1 MAIEKEIRIKAD
13 GSGLRQLREEG
24 LAMYRDLIGGSQQLT
39 EEQEKALGKL
49 REQLQVI
56 NQKSSLDKL
65 INDIRST
72 YIQAKQFQNVPDIPD
87 EQVQD
92 YRNTA
97 ERDIRQYVSD
107 MAGTFEQELARQMD
121 NRREMG
127 GARPVTTDR
136 DETKPPTDGKP
147 KIIYDEDGN
156 VQSLEWAV
164 EPPTEGKPKRRK
176 KRKTEIIDF
185 DVDGMPV
192 PPTPPTPPSATG
204 QEPLSGSPTPVPVQ
218 EVNPVQVPDYAP
230 LLREIADNVKPQ
242 GGTRPVTDP
251 VQDQIDFERKLMP
264 RRAAAGLGDNRR
276 NNSVSDNNDIEKL
289 RDALS
294 DIESKW
300 EEKIQDYI
308 YEHYPTQAT
317 VSARSDSPEGKEER
331 ERMKSDPVLVDMR
344 KQAKAEI
351 DEADNKIFEAVRNE
365 RNVRSEVVNETNV
378 ERNVNNARETVD
390 NSRTETNNSSTIEH
404 IAEST
409 RNIDRNT
416 ENINETVR
424 TVNRVNEDMSSEP
437 ASSPEFHRESGND
450 IPTVTGYDDS
460 AIISSIERNGEIFTA
475 MGDRL
480 TGMLQSLSEVTS
492 KIRPAVLQ
500 GNAKLESIYGAI
512 VMQSQRMDDW
522 RQAELDAIDDLGD
535 RMEDSGIGAGV
546 SVSGDDAA
554 GTIGKSVFKGVLG
567 GNIASMAAQF
577 LVDSLKNAWEVFK
590 QRDIRNYEYDMR
602 STWDNPIQMTAQRM
616 RVEAQNEGDM
626 VRWIP
631 FVGEWLGR
639 RKDVEGEVA
648 ADRFLTIMDRVQE
661 MEQNVLAWSQTTRDS
676 ITQSIRRGYNE
687 GSYAASSL
695 GMTVDEYMNRRAGL
709 LRASGGVIG
718 TSQTG
723 DIQYGQREA
732 ESLMA
737 AERLYGLQGVDQ
749 LQGAM
754 RFASTEDNMVHASS
768 IIIRS
773 FEQAMSKV
781 ATPFEQIASTL
792 DEHIQTFTEISRD
805 VLSRTG
811 EIDAAAIAAIQ
822 GVVRESGFVGEQGDR
837 IAKAL
842 SGQGI
847 SQNDVAQ
854 AYLQRAIVETHPE
867 ARTLAD
873 VRVIADDLSRAP
885 EVVKRLLTNFQ
896 EQVGTGESG
905 YNKMREILPNVFT
918 GLSDTDIKELMDESR
933 NRIPEEQRNGQW
945 YDMNTLFDSIMKRMG
960 ELKETEPGSMQ
971 YEREAAQRTVGPVEQ
986 LMDNW
991 KNKIGG
997 MATEETLGSIKEL
1010 LEKLYEAV
1018 KPDIDTGQKIA
1029 NAVEEKVGRYDR
1041 NVYDG
1046 PATTNPGAW
1055 SLSQEQMDAVRAFFG
1070 LKSAIDENT
1079 KALKRKN
1086 MAMTGASITQ
1096 VVAAEN
1102 Q

>member
-24 LAMYRDLIGGSQQLT
+24 LAMYRDLIGGSQQLS
-39 EEQEKALGKL
+39 EQQEKALEKL

-65 INDIRST
+65 IGDIRSSYT
-72 YIQAKQFQNVPDIPD
+72 GAKRVQVMPDVSDDVIQDSRQIAVDN
-87 EQVQD
+87 
-92 YRNTA
+92 
-97 ERDIRQYVSD
+97 IRQLVSD
-107 MAGTFEQELARQMD
+107 MADSFEEELKRQTDARRQ
-121 NRREMG
+121 MG
-127 GARPVTTDR
+127 GAI
-136 DETKPPTDGKP
+136 PPTPDRTEEKP
-147 KIIYDEDGN
+147 APGQPKVIYDDDGN
-156 VQSLEWAV
+156 VQSLEWTV
-164 EPPTEGKPKRRK
+164 EPPVEQKPKR
-176 KRKTEIIDF
+176 KRKPKTEAIEF
-185 DVDGMPV
+185 DVDGQPV
-192 PPTPPTPPSATG
+192 TPPPS
-204 QEPLSGSPTPVPVQ
+204 TPVDTEGVSAGFPIPLPVQ
-218 EVNPVQVPDYAP
+218 EVNPIQVPDYSDI
-230 LLREIADNVKPQ
+230 LREIADNGKPRNNAR
-242 GGTRPVTDP
+242 TSTDP
-251 VQDQIDFERKLMP
+251 VQEQIDFERKLMP
-264 RRAAAGLGDNRR
+264 RRAAAGLTGDSKKIDSISRTVDDLKDDDITPISSQSQEVTN
-276 NNSVSDNNDIEKL
+276 VSDTGGETI
-289 RDALS
+289 R
-294 DIESKW
+294 
-300 EEKIQDYI
+300 
-308 YEHYPTQAT
+308 
-317 VSARSDSPEGKEER
+317 G
-331 ERMKSDPVLVDMR
+331 
-344 KQAKAEI
+344 
-351 DEADNKIFEAVRNE
+351 E
-365 RNVRSEVVNETNV
+365 RNVRTEVVNETNV
-378 ERNVNNARETVD
+378 ERNINNARETVD
-390 NSRTETNNSSTIEH
+390 NSHTETNNSSTIEH

-424 TVNRVNEDMSSEP
+424 NVSRVNEDMKAEP
-437 ASSPEFHRESGND
+437 ISSPEFNRTDDSNTSS
-450 IPTVTGYDDS
+450 INSYDDS
-460 AIISSIERNGEIFTA
+460 GIISSIEKNGEIITA
-475 MGDRL
+475 VGDRMV
-480 TGMLQSLSEVTS
+480 GMLQSLSEVTS
-492 KIRPAVLQ
+492 KIRPVIQQ

-512 VMQSQRMDDW
+512 VSQSQRLDDW

-535 RMEDSGIGAGV
+535 RIGDTNVGAGV
-546 SVSGDDAA
+546 NVPDGDT
-554 GTIGKSVFKGVLG
+554 GSIGKSVFKGVLG
-567 GNIASMAAQF
+567 GNIASMVAQF
-577 LVDSLKNAWEVFK
+577 AIDSLKNAWEVFK

-616 RVEAQNEGDM
+616 RVEAQNEGDK

-661 MEQNVLAWSQTTRDS
+661 MEQNVLAWSQTTQDS
-676 ITQSIRRGYNE
+676 ITQSIRRGYSE

-718 TSQTG
+718 MSQTG

-737 AERLYGLQGVDQ
+737 AERLYGLQSVDQ
-749 LQGAM
+749 LQGVM

-768 IIIRS
+768 VIIRS
-773 FEQAMSKV
+773 FEQAMAKV

-792 DEHIQTFTEISRD
+792 DEHIQTFTDISRD

-811 EIDAAAIAAIQ
+811 ETDAAAIAAIQ
-822 GVVRESGFVGEQGDR
+822 GIVRERGFVGEQGDR
-837 IAKAL
+837 ISKAL
-842 SGQGI
+842 AGQGI

-867 ARTLAD
+867 VNTLAD
-873 VRVIADDLSRAP
+873 VRVIADDLSRQP
-885 EVVKRLLTNFQ
+885 EVIRRLLSNFQ
-896 EQVGTGESG
+896 EQLGTGESG
-905 YNKMREILPNVFT
+905 YNKMREILPNIFT

-933 NRIPEEQRNGQW
+933 QMIPEEQRTGQW
-945 YDMNTLFDSIMKRMG
+945 YDLNTLFDSIMKRMG
-960 ELKETEPGSMQ
+960 ELKEAEPGTMQ

-1018 KPDIDTGQKIA
+1018 KPDIGTGQEIA
-1029 NAVEEKVGRYDR
+1029 NAVEDKVGRYDR

-1046 PATTNPGAW
+1046 PATTNPGVW

-1086 MAMTGASITQ
+1086 MAMTGAAINN

>member
-24 LAMYRDLIGGSQQLT
+24 LAMYRDLIGGSQQLS
-39 EEQEKALGKL
+39 EEQEKSLEKL

-65 INDIRST
+65 IGDIRSSYT
-72 YIQAKQFQNVPDIPD
+72 GTK
-87 EQVQD
+87 QVQVMPD
-92 YRNTA
+92 VSDDVIQDSRQIAVDN
-97 ERDIRQYVSD
+97 IRQLVSD
-107 MAGTFEQELARQMD
+107 MADSFEEELKRQTDARRQ
-121 NRREMG
+121 MG
-127 GARPVTTDR
+127 GAISPTPDR
-136 DETKPPTDGKP
+136 TEEKPAPGQP
-147 KIIYDEDGN
+147 KVVYDDDGN

-164 EPPTEGKPKRRK
+164 EPPVEQKPRRKRKPK
-176 KRKTEIIDF
+176 TEAIEF
-185 DVDGMPV
+185 DVDGQPV
-192 PPTPPTPPSATG
+192 TPPPSIPVDTEGVSAGFPTP
-204 QEPLSGSPTPVPVQ
+204 LPVQ
-218 EVNPVQVPDYAP
+218 EVNPIQVPDYSDI
-230 LLREIADNVKPQ
+230 LREIADNGKPRDNAR
-242 GGTRPVTDP
+242 TSTDP
-251 VQDQIDFERKLMP
+251 VQEQIDFERKLMS
-264 RRAAAGLGDNRR
+264 RRAAAGLTGDSKKIDSISRTVDDLKDDDITPISSQSQEVTN
-276 NNSVSDNNDIEKL
+276 VSDTGGETI
-289 RDALS
+289 
-294 DIESKW
+294 
-300 EEKIQDYI
+300 
-308 YEHYPTQAT
+308 
-317 VSARSDSPEGKEER
+317 
-331 ERMKSDPVLVDMR
+331 
-344 KQAKAEI
+344 
-351 DEADNKIFEAVRNE
+351 RNE
-365 RNVRSEVVNETNV
+365 RNVRTEVVNETNV

-390 NSRTETNNSSTIEH
+390 NSHTETNNSSTIEH

-424 TVNRVNEDMSSEP
+424 NVSRVNEDMKAEP
-437 ASSPEFHRESGND
+437 VSSPEFNRTDDSNTSS
-450 IPTVTGYDDS
+450 IISYDDS
-460 AIISSIERNGEIFTA
+460 GIISSIEKNGEIITA
-475 MGDRL
+475 VGDRMV
-480 TGMLQSLSEVTS
+480 GMLQSLSEVTS
-492 KIRPAVLQ
+492 KIRPVIQQ

-512 VMQSQRMDDW
+512 VSQSQRLDDW

-535 RMEDSGIGAGV
+535 RIGDTNVGAGV
-546 SVSGDDAA
+546 NVPDGDT
-554 GTIGKSVFKGVLG
+554 GSIGKSVFKGVLG
-567 GNIASMAAQF
+567 GNIASMVAQF
-577 LVDSLKNAWEVFK
+577 AIDSLKNAWEVFK

-616 RVEAQNEGDM
+616 RVEAQNEGDK

-661 MEQNVLAWSQTTRDS
+661 MEQNVLAWSQTTQDS
-676 ITQSIRRGYNE
+676 ITQSIRRGYSE

-709 LRASGGVIG
+709 LRASGGMIG
-718 TSQTG
+718 TLQTG

-737 AERLYGLQGVDQ
+737 AERLYGLQSVDQ
-749 LQGAM
+749 LQGVM

-768 IIIRS
+768 VIIRS
-773 FEQAMSKV
+773 FEQAMAKV

-792 DEHIQTFTEISRD
+792 DEHIQTFTDISRD

-811 EIDAAAIAAIQ
+811 ETDAAAIAAIQ
-822 GVVRESGFVGEQGDR
+822 GIVRERGFVGEQGDR
-837 IAKAL
+837 ISKAL
-842 SGQGI
+842 AGQGI

-867 ARTLAD
+867 VNTLAD
-873 VRVIADDLSRAP
+873 VRVIADDLSRQP
-885 EVVKRLLTNFQ
+885 EVIRRLLSNFQ
-896 EQVGTGESG
+896 EQLGTGESG
-905 YNKMREILPNVFT
+905 YNKMREILPNIFT

-933 NRIPEEQRNGQW
+933 QMIPEEQRTGQW
-945 YDMNTLFDSIMKRMG
+945 YDLNTLFDSIMKRMG
-960 ELKETEPGSMQ
+960 ELKEAEPGTMQ

-1018 KPDIDTGQKIA
+1018 KPDIGTGQEIA
-1029 NAVEEKVGRYDR
+1029 NAVEDKVGRYDR

-1046 PATTNPGAW
+1046 PATTNPGVW

-1086 MAMTGASITQ
+1086 MAMTGAAINN

>member
-24 LAMYRDLIGGSQQLT
+24 LAMYRDLIGGSQQLS
-39 EEQEKALGKL
+39 EQQEKALEKL

-65 INDIRST
+65 IGDIRSSYT
-72 YIQAKQFQNVPDIPD
+72 GAKRVQVMPDVSDDVIQDSRQIAVDN
-87 EQVQD
+87 
-92 YRNTA
+92 
-97 ERDIRQYVSD
+97 IRQLVSD
-107 MAGTFEQELARQMD
+107 MADSFEEELKRQTDARRQ
-121 NRREMG
+121 MG
-127 GARPVTTDR
+127 GAISPTPDR
-136 DETKPPTDGKP
+136 TEEKPAPGQP
-147 KIIYDEDGN
+147 KVIYDDDGN
-156 VQSLEWAV
+156 VQSLEWTV
-164 EPPTEGKPKRRK
+164 EPPVEQKPKR
-176 KRKTEIIDF
+176 KRKPKTEAIEF
-185 DVDGMPV
+185 DVDGQPV
-192 PPTPPTPPSATG
+192 TPPPS
-204 QEPLSGSPTPVPVQ
+204 TPVDTEGVSAGFPIPLPVQ
-218 EVNPVQVPDYAP
+218 EVNPIQVPDYSDI
-230 LLREIADNVKPQ
+230 LREIADNGKPRNNAR
-242 GGTRPVTDP
+242 TSTDP
-251 VQDQIDFERKLMP
+251 VQEQIDFERKLMP
-264 RRAAAGLGDNRR
+264 RRAAAGLTGDSKKIDSISRTVDDLKDDDITPISSQSQEVTN
-276 NNSVSDNNDIEKL
+276 VSDTGGETI
-289 RDALS
+289 R
-294 DIESKW
+294 
-300 EEKIQDYI
+300 
-308 YEHYPTQAT
+308 
-317 VSARSDSPEGKEER
+317 G
-331 ERMKSDPVLVDMR
+331 
-344 KQAKAEI
+344 
-351 DEADNKIFEAVRNE
+351 E
-365 RNVRSEVVNETNV
+365 RNVRTEVVNETNV

-390 NSRTETNNSSTIEH
+390 NSHTETNNSSTIEH

-424 TVNRVNEDMSSEP
+424 NVSRVNEDMKAEP
-437 ASSPEFHRESGND
+437 VSSPEFNRTDDSNTSS
-450 IPTVTGYDDS
+450 INSYDDS
-460 AIISSIERNGEIFTA
+460 GIISSIEKNGEIITA
-475 MGDRL
+475 VGDRMV
-480 TGMLQSLSEVTS
+480 GMLQSLSEVTS
-492 KIRPAVLQ
+492 KIRPVIQQ

-512 VMQSQRMDDW
+512 VSQSQRLDDW

-535 RMEDSGIGAGV
+535 RIGDTNVGAGV
-546 SVSGDDAA
+546 NVPDGDT
-554 GTIGKSVFKGVLG
+554 GSIGKSVFKGVLG
-567 GNIASMAAQF
+567 GNIASMVAQF
-577 LVDSLKNAWEVFK
+577 AIDSLKNAWEVFK

-616 RVEAQNEGDM
+616 RVEAQNEGDK

-661 MEQNVLAWSQTTRDS
+661 MEQNVLAWSQTTQDS
-676 ITQSIRRGYNE
+676 ITQSIRRGYSE

-737 AERLYGLQGVDQ
+737 AERLYGLQSVDQ
-749 LQGAM
+749 LQGVM

-768 IIIRS
+768 VIIRS
-773 FEQAMSKV
+773 FEQAMAKV

-792 DEHIQTFTEISRD
+792 DEYIQTFTDISRD

-811 EIDAAAIAAIQ
+811 ETDAAAIAAIQ
-822 GVVRESGFVGEQGDR
+822 GIVRERGFVGEQGDR
-837 IAKAL
+837 ISKAL
-842 SGQGI
+842 AGQGI

-867 ARTLAD
+867 VNTLAD
-873 VRVIADDLSRAP
+873 VRVIADDLSRQP
-885 EVVKRLLTNFQ
+885 EVIRRLLSNFQ
-896 EQVGTGESG
+896 EQLGTGESG
-905 YNKMREILPNVFT
+905 YNKMREILPNIFT

-933 NRIPEEQRNGQW
+933 QMIPEEQRTGQW
-945 YDMNTLFDSIMKRMG
+945 YDLNTLFDSIMKRMG
-960 ELKETEPGSMQ
+960 ELKEAEPGTMQ

-1018 KPDIDTGQKIA
+1018 KPDIGTGQEIA
-1029 NAVEEKVGRYDR
+1029 NAVEDKVGRYDR

-1046 PATTNPGAW
+1046 PATTNPGVW

-1086 MAMTGASITQ
+1086 MAMTGAAINN

>member
-24 LAMYRDLIGGSQQLT
+24 LAMYRDLIGGSQQLS
-39 EEQEKALGKL
+39 EQQEKALEKL

-65 INDIRST
+65 IGDIRSSYT
-72 YIQAKQFQNVPDIPD
+72 GAKRVQVMPDVSDDVIQDSRQIAVDN
-87 EQVQD
+87 
-92 YRNTA
+92 
-97 ERDIRQYVSD
+97 IRQLVSD
-107 MAGTFEQELARQMD
+107 MADSFEEELKRQTDARRQ
-121 NRREMG
+121 MG
-127 GARPVTTDR
+127 GAI
-136 DETKPPTDGKP
+136 PPTPDRTEEKP
-147 KIIYDEDGN
+147 APGQPKVIYDDDGN
-156 VQSLEWAV
+156 VQSLEWTV
-164 EPPTEGKPKRRK
+164 EPPVEQKPKR
-176 KRKTEIIDF
+176 KRKPKTEAIEF
-185 DVDGMPV
+185 DVDGQPV
-192 PPTPPTPPSATG
+192 TPPPS
-204 QEPLSGSPTPVPVQ
+204 TPVDTEGVSAGFPIPLPVQ
-218 EVNPVQVPDYAP
+218 EVNPIQVPDYSDI
-230 LLREIADNVKPQ
+230 LREIADNGKPRNNAR
-242 GGTRPVTDP
+242 TSTDP
-251 VQDQIDFERKLMP
+251 VQEQIDFERKLMP
-264 RRAAAGLGDNRR
+264 RRAAAGLTGDSKKIDSISRTVDDLKDDDITPISSQSQEVTN
-276 NNSVSDNNDIEKL
+276 VSDTGGETI
-289 RDALS
+289 R
-294 DIESKW
+294 
-300 EEKIQDYI
+300 
-308 YEHYPTQAT
+308 
-317 VSARSDSPEGKEER
+317 G
-331 ERMKSDPVLVDMR
+331 
-344 KQAKAEI
+344 
-351 DEADNKIFEAVRNE
+351 E
-365 RNVRSEVVNETNV
+365 RNVRTEVVNETNV

-390 NSRTETNNSSTIEH
+390 NSHTETNNSSTIEH

-424 TVNRVNEDMSSEP
+424 NVSRVNEDMKAEP
-437 ASSPEFHRESGND
+437 VSSPEFNRTDDSNTSS
-450 IPTVTGYDDS
+450 INSYDDS
-460 AIISSIERNGEIFTA
+460 GIISSIEKNGEIITA
-475 MGDRL
+475 VGDRMV
-480 TGMLQSLSEVTS
+480 GMLQSLSEVTS
-492 KIRPAVLQ
+492 KIRPVIQQ

-512 VMQSQRMDDW
+512 VSQSQRLDDW

-535 RMEDSGIGAGV
+535 RIGDTNVGAGV
-546 SVSGDDAA
+546 NVPDGDT
-554 GTIGKSVFKGVLG
+554 GSIGKSVFKGVLG
-567 GNIASMAAQF
+567 GNIASMVAQF
-577 LVDSLKNAWEVFK
+577 AIDSLKNAWEVFK

-616 RVEAQNEGDM
+616 RVEAQNEGDK

-661 MEQNVLAWSQTTRDS
+661 MEQNVLAWSQTTQDS
-676 ITQSIRRGYNE
+676 ITQSIRRGYSE

-737 AERLYGLQGVDQ
+737 AERLYGLQSVDQ
-749 LQGAM
+749 LQGVM

-768 IIIRS
+768 VIIRS
-773 FEQAMSKV
+773 FEQAMAKV

-792 DEHIQTFTEISRD
+792 DEHIQTFTDISRD

-811 EIDAAAIAAIQ
+811 ETDAAAIAAIQ
-822 GVVRESGFVGEQGDR
+822 GIVRERGFVGEQGDR
-837 IAKAL
+837 ISKAL
-842 SGQGI
+842 AGQGI

-867 ARTLAD
+867 VNTLAD
-873 VRVIADDLSRAP
+873 VRVIADDLSRQP
-885 EVVKRLLTNFQ
+885 EVIRRLLSNFQ
-896 EQVGTGESG
+896 EQLGTGESG
-905 YNKMREILPNVFT
+905 YNKMREILPNIFT

-933 NRIPEEQRNGQW
+933 QMIPEEQRTGQS
-945 YDMNTLFDSIMKRMG
+945 YDLNTLFDSIMKRMG
-960 ELKETEPGSMQ
+960 ELKEAEPGTMQ

-1018 KPDIDTGQKIA
+1018 KPDIGTGQEIA
-1029 NAVEEKVGRYDR
+1029 NAVEDKVGRYDR

-1046 PATTNPGAW
+1046 PATTNPGVW

-1086 MAMTGASITQ
+1086 MAMTGAAINN

>member
-24 LAMYRDLIGGSQQLT
+24 LAMYRDLIGGSQQLS
-39 EEQEKALGKL
+39 EEQEKSLEKL

-65 INDIRST
+65 IGDIRSSYT
-72 YIQAKQFQNVPDIPD
+72 GVKHVQVMPDVSDDVIQDSRQIAVDN
-87 EQVQD
+87 
-92 YRNTA
+92 
-97 ERDIRQYVSD
+97 IRQLVSD
-107 MAGTFEQELARQMD
+107 MADSFEEELKRQTDARRQ
-121 NRREMG
+121 MG
-127 GARPVTTDR
+127 GAISPTPDR
-136 DETKPPTDGKP
+136 TEEKPAPGQP
-147 KIIYDEDGN
+147 KVVYDDDGN

-164 EPPTEGKPKRRK
+164 EQKPRRKRKPK
-176 KRKTEIIDF
+176 TEAIEF
-185 DVDGMPV
+185 DVDGQPV
-192 PPTPPTPPSATG
+192 TPPPS
-204 QEPLSGSPTPVPVQ
+204 TPVDTEGVSAGFPIPLPVQ
-218 EVNPVQVPDYAP
+218 EVNPIQVPDYSDI
-230 LLREIADNVKPQ
+230 LREIADNGKPRDNAR
-242 GGTRPVTDP
+242 TSTDP
-251 VQDQIDFERKLMP
+251 VQEQIDFERKLMS
-264 RRAAAGLGDNRR
+264 RRAAAGLTGDSKKIDSISRTVDDLKDDDITPISSQSQEVTN
-276 NNSVSDNNDIEKL
+276 VSDTGGETI
-289 RDALS
+289 
-294 DIESKW
+294 
-300 EEKIQDYI
+300 
-308 YEHYPTQAT
+308 
-317 VSARSDSPEGKEER
+317 RS
-331 ERMKSDPVLVDMR
+331 
-344 KQAKAEI
+344 
-351 DEADNKIFEAVRNE
+351 E
-365 RNVRSEVVNETNV
+365 RNVRTEVVNETNV

-390 NSRTETNNSSTIEH
+390 NSHTETNNSSTIEH

-424 TVNRVNEDMSSEP
+424 NVSRVNEDMKAEP
-437 ASSPEFHRESGND
+437 VSSPEFNRTDDSNTSS
-450 IPTVTGYDDS
+450 IISYDDS
-460 AIISSIERNGEIFTA
+460 GIISSIEKNGEIITA
-475 MGDRL
+475 VGDRMV
-480 TGMLQSLSEVTS
+480 GMLQSLSEVTS
-492 KIRPAVLQ
+492 KIRPVIQQ

-512 VMQSQRMDDW
+512 VSQSQRLDDW

-535 RMEDSGIGAGV
+535 RMGDTNVGAGV
-546 SVSGDDAA
+546 NVPNGDTGSV
-554 GTIGKSVFKGVLG
+554 GKSVFKGVLG
-567 GNIASMAAQF
+567 GNIASMVAQF
-577 LVDSLKNAWEVFK
+577 AIDSLKNAWEGFK

-616 RVEAQNEGDM
+616 RVEAQNEGDK

-639 RKDVEGEVA
+639 KKDVKGEVA
-648 ADRFLTIMDRVQE
+648 ADRFLTIMDRMQE
-661 MEQNVLAWSQTTRDS
+661 MEQNVLAWSQTTQDS
-676 ITQSIRRGYNE
+676 ITQSIRRGYSE

-723 DIQYGQREA
+723 DVEYGQREA

-749 LQGAM
+749 LQGVM

-768 IIIRS
+768 VIIRS
-773 FEQAMSKV
+773 FEQAMAKV

-792 DEHIQTFTEISRD
+792 DEHIQTFTDISRD

-811 EIDAAAIAAIQ
+811 ETDAAAIAAIQ
-822 GVVRESGFVGEQGDR
+822 GIIRERGFVGEQGDR
-837 IAKAL
+837 ISKAL
-842 SGQGI
+842 AGQGI

-867 ARTLAD
+867 VNTLAD
-873 VRVIADDLSRAP
+873 VRVIADDLSRQP
-885 EVVKRLLTNFQ
+885 EVIRRLLSNFQ
-896 EQVGTGESG
+896 EQLGTGESG
-905 YNKMREILPNVFT
+905 YNKMREILPNIFT

-933 NRIPEEQRNGQW
+933 QMIPKEQRTGQW
-945 YDMNTLFDSIMKRMG
+945 YDLNTLFGSIMKRMG
-960 ELKETEPGSMQ
+960 KLKEAKPGTMQ

-991 KNKIGG
+991 KNKTSG

-1010 LEKLYEAV
+1010 LKKLYEAV
-1018 KPDIDTGQKIA
+1018 KPDIGTGQEIV
-1029 NAVEEKVGRYDR
+1029 NAVEDKVGRYDR

-1046 PATTNPGAW
+1046 PATTNPGVW

-1086 MAMTGASITQ
+1086 MAMTGAAISN

>member
-24 LAMYRDLIGGSQQLT
+24 LAMYRDLIGGSQQLS
-39 EEQEKALGKL
+39 EEQEKSLEKL

-65 INDIRST
+65 IGDIRSSYT
-72 YIQAKQFQNVPDIPD
+72 GAKHVQVMPDVSDDVIQDSRQIAVDN
-87 EQVQD
+87 
-92 YRNTA
+92 
-97 ERDIRQYVSD
+97 IRQLVSD
-107 MAGTFEQELARQMD
+107 MADSFEEELKRQTDARRQ
-121 NRREMG
+121 MG
-127 GARPVTTDR
+127 GAISPTSDR
-136 DETKPPTDGKP
+136 TEEKPAPGQP
-147 KIIYDEDGN
+147 KVVYDDDGN

-164 EPPTEGKPKRRK
+164 EPPVEQKPRRKRKPK
-176 KRKTEIIDF
+176 TEAIEF
-185 DVDGMPV
+185 DVDGQPV
-192 PPTPPTPPSATG
+192 TPPPSIPVDTEGVSAG
-204 QEPLSGSPTPVPVQ
+204 FPIPLPVQ
-218 EVNPVQVPDYAP
+218 EVNPIQVPDYSDI
-230 LLREIADNVKPQ
+230 LREIADNGKPRDNAR
-242 GGTRPVTDP
+242 TSTDP
-251 VQDQIDFERKLMP
+251 VQEQIDFERKLMS
-264 RRAAAGLGDNRR
+264 RRAAAGLTGDSKKIDSISRTVDDLKDDDITPISSQSQEVTN
-276 NNSVSDNNDIEKL
+276 VSDTGGETI
-289 RDALS
+289 
-294 DIESKW
+294 
-300 EEKIQDYI
+300 
-308 YEHYPTQAT
+308 
-317 VSARSDSPEGKEER
+317 RS
-331 ERMKSDPVLVDMR
+331 
-344 KQAKAEI
+344 
-351 DEADNKIFEAVRNE
+351 E
-365 RNVRSEVVNETNV
+365 RNVRTEVVNETNV

-390 NSRTETNNSSTIEH
+390 NSHTETNNSSTIEH

-424 TVNRVNEDMSSEP
+424 NVSRVNEDMKAEP
-437 ASSPEFHRESGND
+437 VSSPEFNRTDDSNTSS
-450 IPTVTGYDDS
+450 IISYDDS
-460 AIISSIERNGEIFTA
+460 GIISSIEKNGEIITA
-475 MGDRL
+475 VGDRMV
-480 TGMLQSLSEVTS
+480 GMLQSLSEVTS
-492 KIRPAVLQ
+492 KIRPVIQQ

-512 VMQSQRMDDW
+512 VSQSQRLDDW

-535 RMEDSGIGAGV
+535 RMGDTNVGAGV
-546 SVSGDDAA
+546 NVPDGDTGSV
-554 GTIGKSVFKGVLG
+554 GKSVFKGVLG
-567 GNIASMAAQF
+567 GNIASMVAQF
-577 LVDSLKNAWEVFK
+577 AIDSLKNAWEVFK

-616 RVEAQNEGDM
+616 RVEAQNEGDK

-661 MEQNVLAWSQTTRDS
+661 MEQNVLAWSQTTQDS
-676 ITQSIRRGYNE
+676 ITQSIRRGYSE

-723 DIQYGQREA
+723 DVEYGQREA

-749 LQGAM
+749 LQGVM

-768 IIIRS
+768 VIIRS
-773 FEQAMSKV
+773 FEQAMAKV

-792 DEHIQTFTEISRD
+792 DEHIQTFTDISRD

-811 EIDAAAIAAIQ
+811 ETDAAAIAAIQ
-822 GVVRESGFVGEQGDR
+822 GIVRERGFVGEQGDR
-837 IAKAL
+837 ISKAL
-842 SGQGI
+842 AGQGI

-867 ARTLAD
+867 VNTLAD
-873 VRVIADDLSRAP
+873 VRVIADDLSRQP
-885 EVVKRLLTNFQ
+885 EVIRRLLSNFQ
-896 EQVGTGESG
+896 EQLGTGESG
-905 YNKMREILPNVFT
+905 YNKMREILPNIFT

-933 NRIPEEQRNGQW
+933 QMIPEEQRTGQW
-945 YDMNTLFDSIMKRMG
+945 YDLNTLFDSIMKRMG
-960 ELKETEPGSMQ
+960 ELKEAEPGTMQ

-1018 KPDIDTGQKIA
+1018 KPDIGTGQEIA
-1029 NAVEEKVGRYDR
+1029 NAVEDKVGRYDR

-1046 PATTNPGAW
+1046 PATTNPGVW

-1086 MAMTGASITQ
+1086 MAMTGAAINN

>member
-24 LAMYRDLIGGSQQLT
+24 LAMYRDLIGGSQQLS
-39 EEQEKALGKL
+39 EEQEKSLEKL

-65 INDIRST
+65 IGDIRSSYT
-72 YIQAKQFQNVPDIPD
+72 GAKHVQVMPDVSDDVIQDSRQIAVDN
-87 EQVQD
+87 
-92 YRNTA
+92 
-97 ERDIRQYVSD
+97 IRQLVSD
-107 MAGTFEQELARQMD
+107 MAQSFEEELKRQTDARRQ
-121 NRREMG
+121 MG
-127 GARPVTTDR
+127 GAISPTPDR
-136 DETKPPTDGKP
+136 TEEKPAPGQP
-147 KIIYDEDGN
+147 KVVYDDDGN

-164 EPPTEGKPKRRK
+164 EPPVEQKPRRKRKPK
-176 KRKTEIIDF
+176 TEVIEF
-185 DVDGMPV
+185 DVDGQPV
-192 PPTPPTPPSATG
+192 TPPPSIPVDTEGVSAGFPTP
-204 QEPLSGSPTPVPVQ
+204 LPVQ
-218 EVNPVQVPDYAP
+218 EVNPIQVPDYSDI
-230 LLREIADNVKPQ
+230 LREIADNGKPRDNAR
-242 GGTRPVTDP
+242 TSTDP
-251 VQDQIDFERKLMP
+251 VQEQIDFERKLMS
-264 RRAAAGLGDNRR
+264 RRAAAGLTGDSKKIDSISRTVDDLKDDDITPISSQSQEVTN
-276 NNSVSDNNDIEKL
+276 VSDTGGETI
-289 RDALS
+289 
-294 DIESKW
+294 
-300 EEKIQDYI
+300 
-308 YEHYPTQAT
+308 
-317 VSARSDSPEGKEER
+317 RS
-331 ERMKSDPVLVDMR
+331 
-344 KQAKAEI
+344 
-351 DEADNKIFEAVRNE
+351 E
-365 RNVRSEVVNETNV
+365 RNVRTEVVNETNV

-390 NSRTETNNSSTIEH
+390 NSHTETNNSSTIEH

-424 TVNRVNEDMSSEP
+424 NVSRVNEDMKAEP
-437 ASSPEFHRESGND
+437 VSSPEFNRTDDSNTSS
-450 IPTVTGYDDS
+450 IISYDDS
-460 AIISSIERNGEIFTA
+460 GIISSIEKNGEIITA
-475 MGDRL
+475 VGDRMV
-480 TGMLQSLSEVTS
+480 GMLQSLSEVTS
-492 KIRPAVLQ
+492 KIRPVIQQ

-512 VMQSQRMDDW
+512 VSQSQRLDDW

-535 RMEDSGIGAGV
+535 RMGDTNVGAGV
-546 SVSGDDAA
+546 NVPDGDT
-554 GTIGKSVFKGVLG
+554 GSIGKSVFKGVLG
-567 GNIASMAAQF
+567 GNIASMVAQF
-577 LVDSLKNAWEVFK
+577 AIDSLKNAWEVFK

-616 RVEAQNEGDM
+616 RVEAQNEGDK

-661 MEQNVLAWSQTTRDS
+661 MEQNVLAWSQTTQDS
-676 ITQSIRRGYNE
+676 ITQSIRRGYSE

-723 DIQYGQREA
+723 DVEYGQREA

-749 LQGAM
+749 LQGVM

-768 IIIRS
+768 VIIRS
-773 FEQAMSKV
+773 FEQAMVKV

-792 DEHIQTFTEISRD
+792 DEHIQTFTDISRD

-811 EIDAAAIAAIQ
+811 ETDAAAIAAIQ
-822 GVVRESGFVGEQGDR
+822 GIVRERGFVGEQGDR
-837 IAKAL
+837 ISKAL
-842 SGQGI
+842 AGQGI

-867 ARTLAD
+867 VNTLAD
-873 VRVIADDLSRAP
+873 VRVIADDLSRQP
-885 EVVKRLLTNFQ
+885 EVIRRLLSNFQ
-896 EQVGTGESG
+896 EQLGTGESG
-905 YNKMREILPNVFT
+905 YNKMREILPNIFT

-933 NRIPEEQRNGQW
+933 QMIPEEQRTGQW
-945 YDMNTLFDSIMKRMG
+945 YDLNTLFDSIMKRMG
-960 ELKETEPGSMQ
+960 ELKEAEPGTMQ

-1018 KPDIDTGQKIA
+1018 KPDIGTGQEIA
-1029 NAVEEKVGRYDR
+1029 NAVEDKVGRYDR

-1046 PATTNPGAW
+1046 PATTNPGVW

-1086 MAMTGASITQ
+1086 MAMTGAAINN

>member
-24 LAMYRDLIGGSQQLT
+24 LAMYRDLIGGSQQLS
-39 EEQEKALGKL
+39 EQQEKALEKL

-65 INDIRST
+65 IGDIRSSYT
-72 YIQAKQFQNVPDIPD
+72 GAKRVQVMPDVSDDVIQDSRQIAVDN
-87 EQVQD
+87 
-92 YRNTA
+92 
-97 ERDIRQYVSD
+97 IRQLVSD
-107 MAGTFEQELARQMD
+107 MADSFEEELKRQTDARRQ
-121 NRREMG
+121 MG
-127 GARPVTTDR
+127 GAI
-136 DETKPPTDGKP
+136 PPTPDRTEEKP
-147 KIIYDEDGN
+147 APGQPKVIYDDDGN
-156 VQSLEWAV
+156 VQSLEWTV
-164 EPPTEGKPKRRK
+164 EPPVEQKPKR
-176 KRKTEIIDF
+176 KRKPKTEAIEF
-185 DVDGMPV
+185 DVDGQPV
-192 PPTPPTPPSATG
+192 TPPPS
-204 QEPLSGSPTPVPVQ
+204 TPVDTEGVSAGFPIPLPVQ
-218 EVNPVQVPDYAP
+218 EVNPIQVPDYSDI
-230 LLREIADNVKPQ
+230 LREIVDNGKPRNNAR
-242 GGTRPVTDP
+242 TSTDP
-251 VQDQIDFERKLMP
+251 VQEQIDFERKLMP
-264 RRAAAGLGDNRR
+264 RRAAAGLTGDSKKIDSISRTVDDLKDDDITPISSQSQEVTN
-276 NNSVSDNNDIEKL
+276 VSDTGGETI
-289 RDALS
+289 R
-294 DIESKW
+294 
-300 EEKIQDYI
+300 
-308 YEHYPTQAT
+308 
-317 VSARSDSPEGKEER
+317 G
-331 ERMKSDPVLVDMR
+331 
-344 KQAKAEI
+344 
-351 DEADNKIFEAVRNE
+351 E
-365 RNVRSEVVNETNV
+365 RNVRTEVVNETNV

-390 NSRTETNNSSTIEH
+390 NSHTETNNSSTIEH

-424 TVNRVNEDMSSEP
+424 NVSRVNEDMKAEP
-437 ASSPEFHRESGND
+437 VSSPEFNRTDDSNTSS
-450 IPTVTGYDDS
+450 INSYDDS
-460 AIISSIERNGEIFTA
+460 GIISSIEKNGEIITA
-475 MGDRL
+475 VGDRMV
-480 TGMLQSLSEVTS
+480 GILQSLSEVTS
-492 KIRPAVLQ
+492 KIRPVIQQ

-512 VMQSQRMDDW
+512 VSQSQRLDDW

-535 RMEDSGIGAGV
+535 RIGDTNVGAGV
-546 SVSGDDAA
+546 NVPDGDT
-554 GTIGKSVFKGVLG
+554 GSIGKSVFKGVLG
-567 GNIASMAAQF
+567 GNIASMVAQF
-577 LVDSLKNAWEVFK
+577 AIDSLKNAWEVFK

-616 RVEAQNEGDM
+616 RVEAQNEGDK

-661 MEQNVLAWSQTTRDS
+661 MEQNVLAWSQTTQDS
-676 ITQSIRRGYNE
+676 ITQSIRRGYSE

-737 AERLYGLQGVDQ
+737 AERLYGLQSVDQ
-749 LQGAM
+749 LQGVM

-768 IIIRS
+768 VIIRS
-773 FEQAMSKV
+773 FEQAMVKV

-792 DEHIQTFTEISRD
+792 DEHIQTFTDISRD

-811 EIDAAAIAAIQ
+811 ETDAAAIAAIQ
-822 GVVRESGFVGEQGDR
+822 GIVRERGFVGEQGDR
-837 IAKAL
+837 ISKAL
-842 SGQGI
+842 AGQGI

-867 ARTLAD
+867 VNTLAD
-873 VRVIADDLSRAP
+873 VRVIADDLSRQP
-885 EVVKRLLTNFQ
+885 EVIRRLLSNFQ
-896 EQVGTGESG
+896 EQLGTGESG
-905 YNKMREILPNVFT
+905 YNKMREILPNIFT

-933 NRIPEEQRNGQW
+933 QMIPEEQRTGQW
-945 YDMNTLFDSIMKRMG
+945 YDLNTLFDSIMKRMG
-960 ELKETEPGSMQ
+960 ELKEAEPGTMQ

-1018 KPDIDTGQKIA
+1018 KPDIGTGQEIA
-1029 NAVEEKVGRYDR
+1029 NAVEDKVGRYDR

-1046 PATTNPGAW
+1046 PATTNPGVW

-1086 MAMTGASITQ
+1086 MAMTGAAINN

>member
-24 LAMYRDLIGGSQQLT
+24 LAMYRDLIGGSQQLS
-39 EEQEKALGKL
+39 EEQEKSLEKL

-65 INDIRST
+65 IGDIRSSYT
-72 YIQAKQFQNVPDIPD
+72 GAKHVQVMPDVSDDVIQDSRQIAVDN
-87 EQVQD
+87 
-92 YRNTA
+92 
-97 ERDIRQYVSD
+97 IRQLVSD
-107 MAGTFEQELARQMD
+107 MADSFEEELKRQTDARRQ
-121 NRREMG
+121 MG
-127 GARPVTTDR
+127 GAISPTPDR
-136 DETKPPTDGKP
+136 TEEKPAPGQP
-147 KIIYDEDGN
+147 KVVYDDDGN

-164 EPPTEGKPKRRK
+164 EPPVEQKPRRKGKPK
-176 KRKTEIIDF
+176 TEAIEF
-185 DVDGMPV
+185 DVDGQPV
-192 PPTPPTPPSATG
+192 TPPPSIPVDTEGVSAGFPTP
-204 QEPLSGSPTPVPVQ
+204 LPVQ
-218 EVNPVQVPDYAP
+218 EVNPIQVPDYSDI
-230 LLREIADNVKPQ
+230 LREIADNGKPRDNAR
-242 GGTRPVTDP
+242 TSTDP
-251 VQDQIDFERKLMP
+251 VQEQIDFERKLMS
-264 RRAAAGLGDNRR
+264 RRAAAGLTGDSKKIDSISRTVDDLKDDDITPISSQSQEVTN
-276 NNSVSDNNDIEKL
+276 VSDTGGETI
-289 RDALS
+289 
-294 DIESKW
+294 
-300 EEKIQDYI
+300 
-308 YEHYPTQAT
+308 
-317 VSARSDSPEGKEER
+317 
-331 ERMKSDPVLVDMR
+331 
-344 KQAKAEI
+344 
-351 DEADNKIFEAVRNE
+351 RNE
-365 RNVRSEVVNETNV
+365 RNVRTEVVNETNV

-390 NSRTETNNSSTIEH
+390 NSHTETNNSSTIEH

-424 TVNRVNEDMSSEP
+424 NVSRVNEDMKAEP
-437 ASSPEFHRESGND
+437 VSSPEFNRTDDSNTSS
-450 IPTVTGYDDS
+450 IISYDDS
-460 AIISSIERNGEIFTA
+460 GIISSIEKNGEIITA
-475 MGDRL
+475 VGDRMV
-480 TGMLQSLSEVTS
+480 GMLQSLSEVTS
-492 KIRPAVLQ
+492 KIRPVIQQ

-512 VMQSQRMDDW
+512 VSQSQRLDDW

-535 RMEDSGIGAGV
+535 RMGDTNVGAGV
-546 SVSGDDAA
+546 NVPDGDT
-554 GTIGKSVFKGVLG
+554 GSIGKSVFKGVLG
-567 GNIASMAAQF
+567 GNIASMVAQF
-577 LVDSLKNAWEVFK
+577 AIDSLKNAWEVFK

-616 RVEAQNEGDM
+616 RVEAQNEGDK

-661 MEQNVLAWSQTTRDS
+661 MEQNVLAWSQTTQDS
-676 ITQSIRRGYNE
+676 ITQSIRRGYSE

-723 DIQYGQREA
+723 DVEYGQREA

-749 LQGAM
+749 LQGVM

-768 IIIRS
+768 VIIRS
-773 FEQAMSKV
+773 FEQAMAKV

-792 DEHIQTFTEISRD
+792 DEHIQTFTDISRD

-811 EIDAAAIAAIQ
+811 ETDAAAIAAIQ
-822 GVVRESGFVGEQGDR
+822 GIVRERGFVGEQGDR
-837 IAKAL
+837 ISKAL
-842 SGQGI
+842 AGQGI

-867 ARTLAD
+867 VNTLAD
-873 VRVIADDLSRAP
+873 VRVIADDLSRQP
-885 EVVKRLLTNFQ
+885 EVIRRLLSNFQ
-896 EQVGTGESG
+896 EQLGTGESG
-905 YNKMREILPNVFT
+905 YNKMREILPNIFT

-933 NRIPEEQRNGQW
+933 QMIPEEQRTGQW
-945 YDMNTLFDSIMKRMG
+945 YDLNTLFDSIMKRMG
-960 ELKETEPGSMQ
+960 ELKEAEPGTMQ

-1018 KPDIDTGQKIA
+1018 KPDIGTGQEIA
-1029 NAVEEKVGRYDR
+1029 NAVEDKVGRYDR

-1046 PATTNPGAW
+1046 PATTNPGVW

-1086 MAMTGASITQ
+1086 MAMTGAAINN

>member
-24 LAMYRDLIGGSQQLT
+24 LAMYRDLIGGSQQLS
-39 EEQEKALGKL
+39 EEQEKSLEKL

-65 INDIRST
+65 IGDIRSSYT
-72 YIQAKQFQNVPDIPD
+72 GAKHVQVMPDVSDDVIQDSRQIAVDN
-87 EQVQD
+87 
-92 YRNTA
+92 
-97 ERDIRQYVSD
+97 IRQLVSD
-107 MAGTFEQELARQMD
+107 MADSFEEELKRQTDARRQ
-121 NRREMG
+121 MG
-127 GARPVTTDR
+127 GAISPTSDR
-136 DETKPPTDGKP
+136 TEEKPAPGQP
-147 KIIYDEDGN
+147 KVVYDDDGN

-164 EPPTEGKPKRRK
+164 EPPVEQKPRRKRKPK
-176 KRKTEIIDF
+176 TEAIEF
-185 DVDGMPV
+185 DVDGQPV
-192 PPTPPTPPSATG
+192 TPPPS
-204 QEPLSGSPTPVPVQ
+204 TPVDTEGVSAGFPIPLPVQ
-218 EVNPVQVPDYAP
+218 EVNPIQVPDYSDI
-230 LLREIADNVKPQ
+230 LREIADNGKPRDNAR
-242 GGTRPVTDP
+242 TSTDP
-251 VQDQIDFERKLMP
+251 VQEQIDFERKLMS
-264 RRAAAGLGDNRR
+264 RRAAAGLTGDSKKIDSISRTVDDLKDDDITPISSQSQEVTN
-276 NNSVSDNNDIEKL
+276 VSDTGGETI
-289 RDALS
+289 
-294 DIESKW
+294 
-300 EEKIQDYI
+300 
-308 YEHYPTQAT
+308 
-317 VSARSDSPEGKEER
+317 RS
-331 ERMKSDPVLVDMR
+331 
-344 KQAKAEI
+344 
-351 DEADNKIFEAVRNE
+351 E
-365 RNVRSEVVNETNV
+365 RNVRTEVVNETNV
-378 ERNVNNARETVD
+378 ERNVNNARETID
-390 NSRTETNNSSTIEH
+390 NSHTETNNSSTIEH

-424 TVNRVNEDMSSEP
+424 NVSRVNEDMKAEP
-437 ASSPEFHRESGND
+437 VSSPEFNRTDDSNTSS
-450 IPTVTGYDDS
+450 IISYDDS
-460 AIISSIERNGEIFTA
+460 GIISSIEKNGEIITA
-475 MGDRL
+475 VGDRMV
-480 TGMLQSLSEVTS
+480 GMLQSLSEVTS
-492 KIRPAVLQ
+492 KIRPVIQQ

-512 VMQSQRMDDW
+512 VSQSQRLDDW

-535 RMEDSGIGAGV
+535 RMGDTNVGAGV
-546 SVSGDDAA
+546 NVPDGDTGSV
-554 GTIGKSVFKGVLG
+554 GKSVFKGVLG
-567 GNIASMAAQF
+567 GNIASMVAQF
-577 LVDSLKNAWEVFK
+577 AIDSLKNAWEVFK

-616 RVEAQNEGDM
+616 RVEAQNEGDK

-661 MEQNVLAWSQTTRDS
+661 MEQNVLAWSQTTQDS
-676 ITQSIRRGYNE
+676 ITQSIRRGYSE

-723 DIQYGQREA
+723 DVEYGQREA

-749 LQGAM
+749 LQGVM

-768 IIIRS
+768 VIIRS
-773 FEQAMSKV
+773 FEQAMAKV

-792 DEHIQTFTEISRD
+792 DEHIQTFTDISRD

-811 EIDAAAIAAIQ
+811 ETDAAAIAAIQ
-822 GVVRESGFVGEQGDR
+822 GIVRERGFVGEQGDR
-837 IAKAL
+837 ISKAL
-842 SGQGI
+842 AGQGI

-867 ARTLAD
+867 VNTLAD
-873 VRVIADDLSRAP
+873 VRVIADDLSRQP
-885 EVVKRLLTNFQ
+885 EVIRRLLSNFQ
-896 EQVGTGESG
+896 EQLGTGESG
-905 YNKMREILPNVFT
+905 YNKMREILPNIFT

-933 NRIPEEQRNGQW
+933 QMIPEEQRTGQW
-945 YDMNTLFDSIMKRMG
+945 YDLNTLFDSIMKRMG
-960 ELKETEPGSMQ
+960 ELKEAEPGTMQ

-1018 KPDIDTGQKIA
+1018 KPDIGTGQEIA
-1029 NAVEEKVGRYDR
+1029 NAVEDKVGRYDR

-1046 PATTNPGAW
+1046 PATTNPGVW

-1086 MAMTGASITQ
+1086 MAMTGAAINN

>member
-24 LAMYRDLIGGSQQLT
+24 LAMYRDLIGGSQQLS
-39 EEQEKALGKL
+39 EQQEKALEKL

-65 INDIRST
+65 IGDIRSSYT
-72 YIQAKQFQNVPDIPD
+72 GAKRVQVMPDVSDDVIQDSRQIAVDN
-87 EQVQD
+87 
-92 YRNTA
+92 
-97 ERDIRQYVSD
+97 IRQLVSD
-107 MAGTFEQELARQMD
+107 MADSFEEELKRQTDARRQ
-121 NRREMG
+121 MG
-127 GARPVTTDR
+127 GAI
-136 DETKPPTDGKP
+136 PPTPDRIEEKP
-147 KIIYDEDGN
+147 APGQPKVIYDDDGN
-156 VQSLEWAV
+156 VQSLEWTV
-164 EPPTEGKPKRRK
+164 EPPVKQKPKR
-176 KRKTEIIDF
+176 KRKPKTEAIEF
-185 DVDGMPV
+185 DVDGQPV
-192 PPTPPTPPSATG
+192 TPPPS
-204 QEPLSGSPTPVPVQ
+204 TPVDTEGVSAGFPIPLPVQ
-218 EVNPVQVPDYAP
+218 EVNPIQVPDYSDI
-230 LLREIADNVKPQ
+230 LREIADNGKPRNNAR
-242 GGTRPVTDP
+242 TSTDP
-251 VQDQIDFERKLMP
+251 VQEQIDFERKLIP
-264 RRAAAGLGDNRR
+264 RRAAAGLTGDSKKIDSISRTVDDLKNDDITPISSQSQEVT
-276 NNSVSDNNDIEKL
+276 NVSDTGGETI
-289 RDALS
+289 R
-294 DIESKW
+294 
-300 EEKIQDYI
+300 
-308 YEHYPTQAT
+308 
-317 VSARSDSPEGKEER
+317 G
-331 ERMKSDPVLVDMR
+331 
-344 KQAKAEI
+344 
-351 DEADNKIFEAVRNE
+351 E
-365 RNVRSEVVNETNV
+365 RNVRTEVVNETNV

-390 NSRTETNNSSTIEH
+390 NSHTETNNSSTIEH

-424 TVNRVNEDMSSEP
+424 NVSRVNEDMKAEP
-437 ASSPEFHRESGND
+437 VSSPEFNRTDDSNTSS
-450 IPTVTGYDDS
+450 INSYDDS
-460 AIISSIERNGEIFTA
+460 GIISSIEKNGEIITA
-475 MGDRL
+475 VGDRMV
-480 TGMLQSLSEVTS
+480 GMLQSLSEVTS
-492 KIRPAVLQ
+492 KIRPVIQQ
-500 GNAKLESIYGAI
+500 GNVKLESIYGAI
-512 VMQSQRMDDW
+512 VSQSQRLDDW

-535 RMEDSGIGAGV
+535 RIGDTNVGAGV
-546 SVSGDDAA
+546 NVPDGDT
-554 GTIGKSVFKGVLG
+554 GSIGKSVFKGVLG
-567 GNIASMAAQF
+567 GNIASMVAQF
-577 LVDSLKNAWEVFK
+577 AIDSLKNAWEVFK

-616 RVEAQNEGDM
+616 RVEAQNEGDK

-661 MEQNVLAWSQTTRDS
+661 MEQNVLAWSQTTQDS
-676 ITQSIRRGYNE
+676 ITQSIRRGYSE

-737 AERLYGLQGVDQ
+737 AERLYGLQSVDQ
-749 LQGAM
+749 LQGVM

-768 IIIRS
+768 VIIRS
-773 FEQAMSKV
+773 FEQAMAKV
-781 ATPFEQIASTL
+781 STPFEQIASTL
-792 DEHIQTFTEISRD
+792 DEHIQTFTDISRD

-811 EIDAAAIAAIQ
+811 ETDAAAIAAIQ
-822 GVVRESGFVGEQGDR
+822 GIVRERGFVGEQGDR
-837 IAKAL
+837 ISKAL
-842 SGQGI
+842 AGQGI

-867 ARTLAD
+867 VNTLAD
-873 VRVIADDLSRAP
+873 VRVIADDLSRQP
-885 EVVKRLLTNFQ
+885 EVIRRLLSNFQ
-896 EQVGTGESG
+896 EQLGTGESG
-905 YNKMREILPNVFT
+905 YNKMREILPNIFT

-933 NRIPEEQRNGQW
+933 QMIPEEQRTGQW
-945 YDMNTLFDSIMKRMG
+945 YDLNTLFDSIMKRMG
-960 ELKETEPGSMQ
+960 ELKEAEPGTMQ

-1018 KPDIDTGQKIA
+1018 KPDIGTGQEIA
-1029 NAVEEKVGRYDR
+1029 NAVEDKVGRYDR

-1046 PATTNPGAW
+1046 PATTNPGVW

-1086 MAMTGASITQ
+1086 MAMTGAAINN

>member
-24 LAMYRDLIGGSQQLT
+24 LAMYRDLIGGSQQLS
-39 EEQEKALGKL
+39 EEQEKSLEKL

-65 INDIRST
+65 IGDIRSSYT
-72 YIQAKQFQNVPDIPD
+72 GAKHVQVMPDVSDDVIQDSRQIAVDN
-87 EQVQD
+87 
-92 YRNTA
+92 
-97 ERDIRQYVSD
+97 IRQLVSD
-107 MAGTFEQELARQMD
+107 MADSFEEELKRQTDARRQ
-121 NRREMG
+121 MG
-127 GARPVTTDR
+127 GAISPTSDR
-136 DETKPPTDGKP
+136 TEEKPAPGQP
-147 KIIYDEDGN
+147 KVVYDDDGN

-164 EPPTEGKPKRRK
+164 EPPVEQKPRRKRKPK
-176 KRKTEIIDF
+176 TEAIEF
-185 DVDGMPV
+185 DVDGQPV
-192 PPTPPTPPSATG
+192 TPPPSIPVDTEGVSAG
-204 QEPLSGSPTPVPVQ
+204 FPIPLPVQ
-218 EVNPVQVPDYAP
+218 EVNPIQVPDYSDI
-230 LLREIADNVKPQ
+230 LREIADNGKPRNNAR
-242 GGTRPVTDP
+242 TSIDP
-251 VQDQIDFERKLMP
+251 VQEQIDFERKLMS
-264 RRAAAGLGDNRR
+264 RRAAAGLTGDSKKIDSISRTVDDLKDDDITPISSQSQEVTN
-276 NNSVSDNNDIEKL
+276 VSDTGGETI
-289 RDALS
+289 
-294 DIESKW
+294 
-300 EEKIQDYI
+300 
-308 YEHYPTQAT
+308 
-317 VSARSDSPEGKEER
+317 
-331 ERMKSDPVLVDMR
+331 
-344 KQAKAEI
+344 
-351 DEADNKIFEAVRNE
+351 RNE
-365 RNVRSEVVNETNV
+365 RNVRTEVVNETNV

-390 NSRTETNNSSTIEH
+390 NSHTETNNSSTIEH

-424 TVNRVNEDMSSEP
+424 NVSRVNEDMKAEP
-437 ASSPEFHRESGND
+437 VSSPEFNRTDDSNTSS
-450 IPTVTGYDDS
+450 IISYDDS
-460 AIISSIERNGEIFTA
+460 GIISSIEKNGEIITA
-475 MGDRL
+475 VGDRMV
-480 TGMLQSLSEVTS
+480 GMLQSLSEVTS
-492 KIRPAVLQ
+492 KIRPVIQQ

-512 VMQSQRMDDW
+512 VSQSQRLDDW

-535 RMEDSGIGAGV
+535 RMGDTNVGAGV
-546 SVSGDDAA
+546 NVPDGDT
-554 GTIGKSVFKGVLG
+554 GSIGKSVFKGVLG
-567 GNIASMAAQF
+567 GNIASMVAQF
-577 LVDSLKNAWEVFK
+577 AIDSLKNAWEVFK

-616 RVEAQNEGDM
+616 RVEAQNEGDK

-661 MEQNVLAWSQTTRDS
+661 MEQNVLAWSQTTQDS
-676 ITQSIRRGYNE
+676 ITQSIRRGYSE

-723 DIQYGQREA
+723 DVEYGQREA

-749 LQGAM
+749 LQGVM

-768 IIIRS
+768 VIIRS
-773 FEQAMSKV
+773 FEQAMAKV

-792 DEHIQTFTEISRD
+792 DEHIQTFTDISRD

-811 EIDAAAIAAIQ
+811 ETDAAAIAAIQ
-822 GVVRESGFVGEQGDR
+822 GIVRERGFVGEQGDR
-837 IAKAL
+837 ISKAL
-842 SGQGI
+842 AGQGI

-867 ARTLAD
+867 VNTLAD
-873 VRVIADDLSRAP
+873 VRVIADDLSRQP
-885 EVVKRLLTNFQ
+885 EVIRRLLSNFQ
-896 EQVGTGESG
+896 EQLGTGESG
-905 YNKMREILPNVFT
+905 YNKMREILPNIFT

-933 NRIPEEQRNGQW
+933 QMIPEEQRTGQW
-945 YDMNTLFDSIMKRMG
+945 YDLNTLFDSIMKRMG
-960 ELKETEPGSMQ
+960 ELKEAEPGTMQ

-1018 KPDIDTGQKIA
+1018 KPDIGTGQEIA
-1029 NAVEEKVGRYDR
+1029 NAVEDKVGRYDR

-1046 PATTNPGAW
+1046 PATTNPGVW

-1086 MAMTGASITQ
+1086 MAMTGAAINN

>member
-24 LAMYRDLIGGSQQLT
+24 LAMYRDLIGGSQQLS
-39 EEQEKALGKL
+39 EEQEKSLEKL

-65 INDIRST
+65 IGDIRSSYT
-72 YIQAKQFQNVPDIPD
+72 GTK
-87 EQVQD
+87 QVQVMPD
-92 YRNTA
+92 VSDDVIQDSRQIAVDN
-97 ERDIRQYVSD
+97 IRQLVSD
-107 MAGTFEQELARQMD
+107 MADSFEEELKRQTDARRQ
-121 NRREMG
+121 MG
-127 GARPVTTDR
+127 GAI
-136 DETKPPTDGKP
+136 PPTPDRTEEKP
-147 KIIYDEDGN
+147 APGQPKVIYDDDGN
-156 VQSLEWAV
+156 VQSLEWTV
-164 EPPTEGKPKRRK
+164 EPPVEQKPKR
-176 KRKTEIIDF
+176 KRKPKTEAIEF
-185 DVDGMPV
+185 DVDGQPV
-192 PPTPPTPPSATG
+192 TPPPS
-204 QEPLSGSPTPVPVQ
+204 TPVDTEGVSAGFPIPLPVQ
-218 EVNPVQVPDYAP
+218 EVNPIQVPDYSDI
-230 LLREIADNVKPQ
+230 LREIADNGKPRNNAR
-242 GGTRPVTDP
+242 TSTDP
-251 VQDQIDFERKLMP
+251 VQEQIDFERKLMP
-264 RRAAAGLGDNRR
+264 RRAAAGLTGDSKKIDSISRTVDDLKDDDITPISSQSQEVTN
-276 NNSVSDNNDIEKL
+276 VSDTGGETI
-289 RDALS
+289 R
-294 DIESKW
+294 
-300 EEKIQDYI
+300 
-308 YEHYPTQAT
+308 
-317 VSARSDSPEGKEER
+317 G
-331 ERMKSDPVLVDMR
+331 
-344 KQAKAEI
+344 
-351 DEADNKIFEAVRNE
+351 E
-365 RNVRSEVVNETNV
+365 RNVRTEVVNETNV

-390 NSRTETNNSSTIEH
+390 NSHTETNNSSTIEH

-424 TVNRVNEDMSSEP
+424 NVSRVNEDMKAEP
-437 ASSPEFHRESGND
+437 VSSPEFNRTDDSNTSS
-450 IPTVTGYDDS
+450 INSYDDS
-460 AIISSIERNGEIFTA
+460 GIISSIEKNGEIITA
-475 MGDRL
+475 VGDRMV
-480 TGMLQSLSEVTS
+480 GMLQSLSEVTS
-492 KIRPAVLQ
+492 KIRSVIQQ
-500 GNAKLESIYGAI
+500 GDAKLESIYGAI
-512 VMQSQRMDDW
+512 VSQSQRLDDW

-535 RMEDSGIGAGV
+535 RIGDTNVGAGV
-546 SVSGDDAA
+546 NVPDGDT
-554 GTIGKSVFKGVLG
+554 GSIGKSVFKGVLG
-567 GNIASMAAQF
+567 GNIASMVAQF
-577 LVDSLKNAWEVFK
+577 AIDSLKNAWEVFK

-616 RVEAQNEGDM
+616 RVEAQNEGDK

-661 MEQNVLAWSQTTRDS
+661 MEQNVLAWSQTTQDS
-676 ITQSIRRGYNE
+676 ITQSIRRGYSE

-737 AERLYGLQGVDQ
+737 AERLYGLQSVDQ
-749 LQGAM
+749 LQGVM

-768 IIIRS
+768 VIIRS
-773 FEQAMSKV
+773 FEQAMAKV

-792 DEHIQTFTEISRD
+792 DEHIQTFTDISRD

-811 EIDAAAIAAIQ
+811 ETDAAAIAAIQ
-822 GVVRESGFVGEQGDR
+822 GIVRERGFVGEQGDR
-837 IAKAL
+837 ISKAL
-842 SGQGI
+842 AGQGI

-867 ARTLAD
+867 VNTLAD
-873 VRVIADDLSRAP
+873 VRVIADDLSRQP
-885 EVVKRLLTNFQ
+885 EVIRRLLSNFQ
-896 EQVGTGESG
+896 EQLGTGESG
-905 YNKMREILPNVFT
+905 YNKMREILPNIFT

-933 NRIPEEQRNGQW
+933 QMIPEEQRTGQW
-945 YDMNTLFDSIMKRMG
+945 YDLNTLFDSIMKRMG
-960 ELKETEPGSMQ
+960 ELKEAEPGTMQ

-1018 KPDIDTGQKIA
+1018 KPDIGTGQEIA
-1029 NAVEEKVGRYDR
+1029 NAVEDKVGRYDR

-1046 PATTNPGAW
+1046 PATTNPGVW

-1086 MAMTGASITQ
+1086 MAMTGAAINN

>member
-24 LAMYRDLIGGSQQLT
+24 LAMYRDLIGGSQQLS
-39 EEQEKALGKL
+39 EQQEKALEKL

-65 INDIRST
+65 IGDIRSSYT
-72 YIQAKQFQNVPDIPD
+72 GAKRVQVMPDVSDDVIQDSRQIAVDN
-87 EQVQD
+87 
-92 YRNTA
+92 
-97 ERDIRQYVSD
+97 IRQLVSD
-107 MAGTFEQELARQMD
+107 MADSFEEELKRQTDARRQ
-121 NRREMG
+121 MG
-127 GARPVTTDR
+127 GAI
-136 DETKPPTDGKP
+136 PPTPDRTEEKP
-147 KIIYDEDGN
+147 APGQPKVIYDDDGN
-156 VQSLEWAV
+156 VQSLEWTV
-164 EPPTEGKPKRRK
+164 EPPVEQKPKR
-176 KRKTEIIDF
+176 KRKPKTEAIEF
-185 DVDGMPV
+185 DVDGQPV
-192 PPTPPTPPSATG
+192 TPPPS
-204 QEPLSGSPTPVPVQ
+204 TPVDTEGVSAGFPIPLPVQ
-218 EVNPVQVPDYAP
+218 EVNPIQVPDYSDI
-230 LLREIADNVKPQ
+230 LREIADNGKPRNNAR
-242 GGTRPVTDP
+242 TSTDP
-251 VQDQIDFERKLMP
+251 VQEQIDFERKLMP
-264 RRAAAGLGDNRR
+264 RRAAAGLTGDSKKIDSISRTVDDLKDDDITPISSQSQEVTN
-276 NNSVSDNNDIEKL
+276 VSDTGGETI
-289 RDALS
+289 R
-294 DIESKW
+294 
-300 EEKIQDYI
+300 
-308 YEHYPTQAT
+308 
-317 VSARSDSPEGKEER
+317 G
-331 ERMKSDPVLVDMR
+331 
-344 KQAKAEI
+344 
-351 DEADNKIFEAVRNE
+351 E
-365 RNVRSEVVNETNV
+365 RNVRTEVINETNV

-390 NSRTETNNSSTIEH
+390 NSHTETNNSSTIEH

-424 TVNRVNEDMSSEP
+424 NVSRVNEDMKAEP
-437 ASSPEFHRESGND
+437 ISSPEFNRTDDSNTSS
-450 IPTVTGYDDS
+450 INSYDDS
-460 AIISSIERNGEIFTA
+460 GIISSIEKNGEIITA
-475 MGDRL
+475 VGDRMV
-480 TGMLQSLSEVTS
+480 GMLQSLSEVTS
-492 KIRPAVLQ
+492 KIRPVIQQ

-512 VMQSQRMDDW
+512 VSQSQRLDDW

-535 RMEDSGIGAGV
+535 RIGDTNVGAGV
-546 SVSGDDAA
+546 NVPDGDT
-554 GTIGKSVFKGVLG
+554 GSIGKSVFKGVLG
-567 GNIASMAAQF
+567 GNIASMVAQF
-577 LVDSLKNAWEVFK
+577 AIDSLKNAWEVFK

-616 RVEAQNEGDM
+616 RVEAQNEGDK

-661 MEQNVLAWSQTTRDS
+661 MEQNVLAWSQTTQDS
-676 ITQSIRRGYNE
+676 ITQSIRRGYSE

-737 AERLYGLQGVDQ
+737 AERLYGLQSVDQ
-749 LQGAM
+749 LQGVM

-768 IIIRS
+768 VIIRS
-773 FEQAMSKV
+773 FEQAMAKV

-792 DEHIQTFTEISRD
+792 DEHIQTFTDISRD

-811 EIDAAAIAAIQ
+811 ETDAAAIAAIQ
-822 GVVRESGFVGEQGDR
+822 GIVRERGFVGEQGDR
-837 IAKAL
+837 ISKAL
-842 SGQGI
+842 AGQGI

-867 ARTLAD
+867 VNTLAD
-873 VRVIADDLSRAP
+873 VRVIADDLSRQP
-885 EVVKRLLTNFQ
+885 EVIRRLLSNFQ
-896 EQVGTGESG
+896 EQLGTGESG
-905 YNKMREILPNVFT
+905 YNKMREILPNIFT

-933 NRIPEEQRNGQW
+933 QMIPEEQRTGQW
-945 YDMNTLFDSIMKRMG
+945 YDLNTLFDSIMKRMG
-960 ELKETEPGSMQ
+960 ELKEAEPGTMQ

-1018 KPDIDTGQKIA
+1018 KPDIGTGQEIA
-1029 NAVEEKVGRYDR
+1029 NAVEDKVGRYDR

-1046 PATTNPGAW
+1046 PATTNPGVW

-1086 MAMTGASITQ
+1086 MAMTGAAINN

>member
-24 LAMYRDLIGGSQQLT
+24 LAMYRDLIGGSQQLS
-39 EEQEKALGKL
+39 EEQEKSLEKL

-65 INDIRST
+65 IGDIRSSYT
-72 YIQAKQFQNVPDIPD
+72 GAKHVQVMPDVSDDVIQDSRQIAVDN
-87 EQVQD
+87 
-92 YRNTA
+92 
-97 ERDIRQYVSD
+97 IRQLVSD
-107 MAGTFEQELARQMD
+107 MADSFEEELKRQTDARRQ
-121 NRREMG
+121 MG
-127 GARPVTTDR
+127 GAISPTPDR
-136 DETKPPTDGKP
+136 TEEKPAPGQP
-147 KIIYDEDGN
+147 KVVYDDDGN

-164 EPPTEGKPKRRK
+164 EPPVEQKPRK
-176 KRKTEIIDF
+176 KRKPKTEAIEF
-185 DVDGMPV
+185 DVDGQPV
-192 PPTPPTPPSATG
+192 TPPPSIPVDTEGVSAGFPTP
-204 QEPLSGSPTPVPVQ
+204 LPVQ
-218 EVNPVQVPDYAP
+218 EVNPIQVPDYSDI
-230 LLREIADNVKPQ
+230 LREIADNGKPRDNAR
-242 GGTRPVTDP
+242 TSTDP
-251 VQDQIDFERKLMP
+251 VQEQIDFERKLMS
-264 RRAAAGLGDNRR
+264 RRAAAGLTGDSKKIDSISRTVDDLKDDDITPISSQSQEVTN
-276 NNSVSDNNDIEKL
+276 VSDTGGETI
-289 RDALS
+289 
-294 DIESKW
+294 
-300 EEKIQDYI
+300 
-308 YEHYPTQAT
+308 
-317 VSARSDSPEGKEER
+317 
-331 ERMKSDPVLVDMR
+331 
-344 KQAKAEI
+344 
-351 DEADNKIFEAVRNE
+351 RNE
-365 RNVRSEVVNETNV
+365 RNARTEVVNETNV

-390 NSRTETNNSSTIEH
+390 NSHTETNNSSTIEH

-424 TVNRVNEDMSSEP
+424 NVSRVNEDMKAEP
-437 ASSPEFHRESGND
+437 VSSPEFNRTDDSNTSS
-450 IPTVTGYDDS
+450 IISYDDS
-460 AIISSIERNGEIFTA
+460 GIISSIEKNGEIITA
-475 MGDRL
+475 VGDRMV
-480 TGMLQSLSEVTS
+480 GMLQSLSEVTS
-492 KIRPAVLQ
+492 KIRPVIQQ

-512 VMQSQRMDDW
+512 VSQSQRLDDW

-535 RMEDSGIGAGV
+535 RMGDTNVGAGV
-546 SVSGDDAA
+546 NVPDGDTGSV
-554 GTIGKSVFKGVLG
+554 GKSVFKGVLG
-567 GNIASMAAQF
+567 GNIASMVAQF
-577 LVDSLKNAWEVFK
+577 AIDSLKNAWEVFK

-616 RVEAQNEGDM
+616 RVEAQNEGDK

-661 MEQNVLAWSQTTRDS
+661 MEQNVLAWSQTTQDS
-676 ITQSIRRGYNE
+676 ITQSIRRGYSE

-723 DIQYGQREA
+723 DVEYGQREA

-749 LQGAM
+749 LQGVM

-768 IIIRS
+768 VIIRS
-773 FEQAMSKV
+773 FEQAMAKV

-792 DEHIQTFTEISRD
+792 DEHIQTFTDISRD

-811 EIDAAAIAAIQ
+811 ETDAAAIAAIQ
-822 GVVRESGFVGEQGDR
+822 GIVRERGFVGEQGDR
-837 IAKAL
+837 ISKAL
-842 SGQGI
+842 AGQGI

-867 ARTLAD
+867 VNTLAD
-873 VRVIADDLSRAP
+873 VRVIADDLSRQP
-885 EVVKRLLTNFQ
+885 EVIRRLLSNFQ
-896 EQVGTGESG
+896 EQLGTGESG
-905 YNKMREILPNVFT
+905 YNKMREILPNIFT

-933 NRIPEEQRNGQW
+933 QMIPEEQRTGQW
-945 YDMNTLFDSIMKRMG
+945 YDLNTLFDSIMKRMG
-960 ELKETEPGSMQ
+960 ELKEAEPGTMQ

-1018 KPDIDTGQKIA
+1018 KPDIGTGQEIA
-1029 NAVEEKVGRYDR
+1029 NAVEDKVGRYDR

-1046 PATTNPGAW
+1046 PATTNPGVW

-1086 MAMTGASITQ
+1086 MAMTGAAINN

>member
-24 LAMYRDLIGGSQQLT
+24 LAMYRDLIGGSQQLS
-39 EEQEKALGKL
+39 EEQEKSLEKL

-65 INDIRST
+65 IGDIRSSYT
-72 YIQAKQFQNVPDIPD
+72 GAKHVQVMPDVSDDVIQDSRQIAVDN
-87 EQVQD
+87 
-92 YRNTA
+92 
-97 ERDIRQYVSD
+97 IRQLVSD
-107 MAGTFEQELARQMD
+107 MADSFEEELKRQTDARRQ
-121 NRREMG
+121 MG
-127 GARPVTTDR
+127 GAISPTPDR
-136 DETKPPTDGKP
+136 TEEKPAPGQP
-147 KIIYDEDGN
+147 KVVYDDDGN

-164 EPPTEGKPKRRK
+164 EQKPRRKRKPK
-176 KRKTEIIDF
+176 TEAIEF
-185 DVDGMPV
+185 DVDGQPV
-192 PPTPPTPPSATG
+192 TPPPS
-204 QEPLSGSPTPVPVQ
+204 TPVDTEGVSAGFPIPLPVQ
-218 EVNPVQVPDYAP
+218 EVNPIQVPDYSDI
-230 LLREIADNVKPQ
+230 LREIADNGKPRDNAR
-242 GGTRPVTDP
+242 TSTDP
-251 VQDQIDFERKLMP
+251 VQEQIDFERKLMS
-264 RRAAAGLGDNRR
+264 RRAAAGLTGDSKKIDSISRTVDDLKDDDITPISSQSQEVTN
-276 NNSVSDNNDIEKL
+276 VSDTGGETI
-289 RDALS
+289 
-294 DIESKW
+294 
-300 EEKIQDYI
+300 
-308 YEHYPTQAT
+308 
-317 VSARSDSPEGKEER
+317 
-331 ERMKSDPVLVDMR
+331 
-344 KQAKAEI
+344 
-351 DEADNKIFEAVRNE
+351 RNE
-365 RNVRSEVVNETNV
+365 RNVRTEVVNETNV

-390 NSRTETNNSSTIEH
+390 NSHTETNNSSTIEH

-424 TVNRVNEDMSSEP
+424 NVSRVNEDMKAEP
-437 ASSPEFHRESGND
+437 VSSPEFNRTDDSNTSS
-450 IPTVTGYDDS
+450 IISYDDS
-460 AIISSIERNGEIFTA
+460 GIISSIEKNGEIITA
-475 MGDRL
+475 VGDRMV
-480 TGMLQSLSEVTS
+480 GMLQSLSEVTS
-492 KIRPAVLQ
+492 KIRPVIQQ

-512 VMQSQRMDDW
+512 VSQSQRLDDW

-535 RMEDSGIGAGV
+535 RMGDTNVGAGV
-546 SVSGDDAA
+546 NVPDGDT
-554 GTIGKSVFKGVLG
+554 GSIGKSVFKGVLG
-567 GNIASMAAQF
+567 GNIASMVAQF
-577 LVDSLKNAWEVFK
+577 AIDSLKNAWEVFK

-616 RVEAQNEGDM
+616 RVEAQNEGDK

-661 MEQNVLAWSQTTRDS
+661 MEQNVLAWSQTTQDS
-676 ITQSIRRGYNE
+676 ITQSIRRGYSE

-723 DIQYGQREA
+723 DVEYGQREA

-749 LQGAM
+749 LQGVM

-768 IIIRS
+768 VIIRS
-773 FEQAMSKV
+773 FEQAMAKV

-792 DEHIQTFTEISRD
+792 DEHIQTFTDISRD

-811 EIDAAAIAAIQ
+811 ETDAAAIAAIQ
-822 GVVRESGFVGEQGDR
+822 GIVRERGFVGEQGDR
-837 IAKAL
+837 ISKAL
-842 SGQGI
+842 AGQGI

-867 ARTLAD
+867 VNTLAD
-873 VRVIADDLSRAP
+873 VRVIADDLSRQP
-885 EVVKRLLTNFQ
+885 EVIRRLLSNFQ
-896 EQVGTGESG
+896 EQLGTGESG
-905 YNKMREILPNVFT
+905 YNKMREILPNIFT

-933 NRIPEEQRNGQW
+933 QMIPEEQRTGQW
-945 YDMNTLFDSIMKRMG
+945 YDLNTLFDSIMKRMG
-960 ELKETEPGSMQ
+960 ELKEAEPGTMQ

-1018 KPDIDTGQKIA
+1018 KPDIGTGQEIA
-1029 NAVEEKVGRYDR
+1029 NAVEDKVGRYDR

-1046 PATTNPGAW
+1046 PATTNPGVW

-1086 MAMTGASITQ
+1086 MAMTGAAINN

>member
-24 LAMYRDLIGGSQQLT
+24 LAMYRDLIGGSQQLS
-39 EEQEKALGKL
+39 EEQEKSLEKL

-65 INDIRST
+65 IGDIRSSYT
-72 YIQAKQFQNVPDIPD
+72 GAKHVQVMPDVSDDVIQDSRQIAVDN
-87 EQVQD
+87 
-92 YRNTA
+92 
-97 ERDIRQYVSD
+97 IRQLVSD
-107 MAGTFEQELARQMD
+107 MADSFEEELKRQTDARRQ
-121 NRREMG
+121 MG
-127 GARPVTTDR
+127 GAISPTPDR
-136 DETKPPTDGKP
+136 TEEKPAPGQP
-147 KIIYDEDGN
+147 KVVYDDDGN

-164 EPPTEGKPKRRK
+164 EQKPRRKRKPK
-176 KRKTEIIDF
+176 TEAIEF
-185 DVDGMPV
+185 DVDGQPV
-192 PPTPPTPPSATG
+192 TPPPSIPVDTEGVSAGFPTP
-204 QEPLSGSPTPVPVQ
+204 LPVQ
-218 EVNPVQVPDYAP
+218 EVNPIQVPDYSDI
-230 LLREIADNVKPQ
+230 LREIADNGKPRDNAR
-242 GGTRPVTDP
+242 TSTDP
-251 VQDQIDFERKLMP
+251 VQEQIDFERKLMS
-264 RRAAAGLGDNRR
+264 RRAAAGLTGDSKKIDSISRTVDDLKDDDITPISSQSQEVTN
-276 NNSVSDNNDIEKL
+276 VSDTGGETI
-289 RDALS
+289 
-294 DIESKW
+294 
-300 EEKIQDYI
+300 
-308 YEHYPTQAT
+308 
-317 VSARSDSPEGKEER
+317 
-331 ERMKSDPVLVDMR
+331 
-344 KQAKAEI
+344 
-351 DEADNKIFEAVRNE
+351 RNE
-365 RNVRSEVVNETNV
+365 RNARTEVVNETNV
-378 ERNVNNARETVD
+378 ERNVNNARETID
-390 NSRTETNNSSTIEH
+390 NSHTETNNSSTIEH

-424 TVNRVNEDMSSEP
+424 NVSRVNEDMKAEP
-437 ASSPEFHRESGND
+437 VSSPEFNRTDDSNTSS
-450 IPTVTGYDDS
+450 IISYDDS
-460 AIISSIERNGEIFTA
+460 GIISSIEKNGEIITA
-475 MGDRL
+475 VGDRMV
-480 TGMLQSLSEVTS
+480 GMLQSLSEVTS
-492 KIRPAVLQ
+492 KIRPVIQQ

-512 VMQSQRMDDW
+512 VSQSQRLDDW

-535 RMEDSGIGAGV
+535 RMGDTNVGAGV
-546 SVSGDDAA
+546 NVPDGDTGSV
-554 GTIGKSVFKGVLG
+554 GKSVFKGVLG
-567 GNIASMAAQF
+567 GNIASMVAQF
-577 LVDSLKNAWEVFK
+577 AIDSLKNAWEVFK

-616 RVEAQNEGDM
+616 RVEAQNEGDK

-661 MEQNVLAWSQTTRDS
+661 MEQNVLAWSQTTQDS
-676 ITQSIRRGYNE
+676 ITQSIRRGYSE

-723 DIQYGQREA
+723 DVEYGQREA

-749 LQGAM
+749 LQGVM

-768 IIIRS
+768 VIIRS
-773 FEQAMSKV
+773 FEQAMAKV

-792 DEHIQTFTEISRD
+792 DEHIQTFTDISRD

-811 EIDAAAIAAIQ
+811 ETDAAAIAAIQ
-822 GVVRESGFVGEQGDR
+822 GIVRERGFVGEQGDR
-837 IAKAL
+837 ISKAL
-842 SGQGI
+842 AGQGI

-867 ARTLAD
+867 VNTLAD
-873 VRVIADDLSRAP
+873 VRVIADDLSRQP
-885 EVVKRLLTNFQ
+885 EVIRRLLSNFQ
-896 EQVGTGESG
+896 EQLGTGESG
-905 YNKMREILPNVFT
+905 YNKMREILPNIFT

-933 NRIPEEQRNGQW
+933 QMIPEEQRTGQW
-945 YDMNTLFDSIMKRMG
+945 YDLNTLFDSIMKRMG
-960 ELKETEPGSMQ
+960 ELKEAEPGTMQ

-1018 KPDIDTGQKIA
+1018 KPDIGTGQEIA
-1029 NAVEEKVGRYDR
+1029 NAVEDKVGRYDR

-1046 PATTNPGAW
+1046 PATTNPGVW

-1086 MAMTGASITQ
+1086 MAMTGAAINN

>member
-24 LAMYRDLIGGSQQLT
+24 LAMYRDLIGGSQQLS
-39 EEQEKALGKL
+39 EQQEKALEKL

-65 INDIRST
+65 IGDIRSSYT
-72 YIQAKQFQNVPDIPD
+72 GAKRVQVMPDVSDDVIQDSRQIAVDN
-87 EQVQD
+87 
-92 YRNTA
+92 
-97 ERDIRQYVSD
+97 IRQLVSD
-107 MAGTFEQELARQMD
+107 MADSFEEELKRQTDARRQ
-121 NRREMG
+121 MG
-127 GARPVTTDR
+127 GAIPLTPDR
-136 DETKPPTDGKP
+136 TEEKPAPGQP
-147 KIIYDEDGN
+147 KVIYDDDGN
-156 VQSLEWAV
+156 VQSLEWTV
-164 EPPTEGKPKRRK
+164 EPPVEQKPKR
-176 KRKTEIIDF
+176 KRKPKTEAIEF
-185 DVDGMPV
+185 DVDGQPV
-192 PPTPPTPPSATG
+192 TPPPS
-204 QEPLSGSPTPVPVQ
+204 TPVDTEGVSAGFPIPLPVQ
-218 EVNPVQVPDYAP
+218 EVNPIQVPDYSDI
-230 LLREIADNVKPQ
+230 LREIADNGKPRNN
-242 GGTRPVTDP
+242 TRTSTDP
-251 VQDQIDFERKLMP
+251 VQEQIDFERKLMP
-264 RRAAAGLGDNRR
+264 RRAAAGLTGDSKKIDSISRTVDDLKDDDITPISSQSQEVTN
-276 NNSVSDNNDIEKL
+276 VSDTGGETI
-289 RDALS
+289 R
-294 DIESKW
+294 
-300 EEKIQDYI
+300 
-308 YEHYPTQAT
+308 
-317 VSARSDSPEGKEER
+317 G
-331 ERMKSDPVLVDMR
+331 
-344 KQAKAEI
+344 
-351 DEADNKIFEAVRNE
+351 E
-365 RNVRSEVVNETNV
+365 RNVRTEVVNETNV

-390 NSRTETNNSSTIEH
+390 NSHTETNNSSTIEH

-424 TVNRVNEDMSSEP
+424 NVSRVNEDMKAEP
-437 ASSPEFHRESGND
+437 VSSPEFNRTDDSNTSS
-450 IPTVTGYDDS
+450 INSYDDS
-460 AIISSIERNGEIFTA
+460 GIISSIEKNGEIITA
-475 MGDRL
+475 VGDRMV
-480 TGMLQSLSEVTS
+480 GMLQSLSEVTS
-492 KIRPAVLQ
+492 KIRPVIQQ

-512 VMQSQRMDDW
+512 VSQSQRLDDW

-535 RMEDSGIGAGV
+535 RIGDTNVGAGV
-546 SVSGDDAA
+546 NVPDGDT
-554 GTIGKSVFKGVLG
+554 GSIGKSVFKGVLG
-567 GNIASMAAQF
+567 GNIASMVAQF
-577 LVDSLKNAWEVFK
+577 AIDSLKNAWEVFK

-616 RVEAQNEGDM
+616 RVEAQNEGDK

-661 MEQNVLAWSQTTRDS
+661 MEQNVLAWSQTTQDS
-676 ITQSIRRGYNE
+676 ITQSIRRGYSE

-737 AERLYGLQGVDQ
+737 AERLYGLQSVDQ
-749 LQGAM
+749 LQGVM

-768 IIIRS
+768 VIIRS
-773 FEQAMSKV
+773 FEQAMAKV

-792 DEHIQTFTEISRD
+792 DEHIQTFTDISRD
-805 VLSRTG
+805 VLFRTG
-811 EIDAAAIAAIQ
+811 ETDAAAIAAIQ
-822 GVVRESGFVGEQGDR
+822 GIVRERGFVGEQGDR
-837 IAKAL
+837 ISKAL
-842 SGQGI
+842 AGQGI

-867 ARTLAD
+867 VNTLAD
-873 VRVIADDLSRAP
+873 VRVIADDLSRQP
-885 EVVKRLLTNFQ
+885 EVIRRLLSNFQ
-896 EQVGTGESG
+896 EQLGTGESG
-905 YNKMREILPNVFT
+905 YNKMREILPNIFT

-933 NRIPEEQRNGQW
+933 QMIPEEQRTGQW
-945 YDMNTLFDSIMKRMG
+945 YDLNTLFDSIMKRMG
-960 ELKETEPGSMQ
+960 ELKEAEPGTMQ

-1018 KPDIDTGQKIA
+1018 KPDIGTGQEIA
-1029 NAVEEKVGRYDR
+1029 NAVEDKVGRYDR

-1046 PATTNPGAW
+1046 PATTNPGVW

-1086 MAMTGASITQ
+1086 MAMTGAAINN

>member
-24 LAMYRDLIGGSQQLT
+24 LAMYRDLIGGSQQLS
-39 EEQEKALGKL
+39 EEQEKSLEKL

-65 INDIRST
+65 IGDIRSSYT
-72 YIQAKQFQNVPDIPD
+72 GAKHVQVMPDVSDDVIQDSRQIAVDN
-87 EQVQD
+87 
-92 YRNTA
+92 
-97 ERDIRQYVSD
+97 IRQLVSD
-107 MAGTFEQELARQMD
+107 MADSFEEELKRQTDARRQ
-121 NRREMG
+121 MG
-127 GARPVTTDR
+127 GAISPTSDR
-136 DETKPPTDGKP
+136 TEEKPTPGQP
-147 KIIYDEDGN
+147 KVVYDDDGN

-164 EPPTEGKPKRRK
+164 EPPVEQKPRRKRKPK
-176 KRKTEIIDF
+176 TEAIEF
-185 DVDGMPV
+185 DVDGQPV
-192 PPTPPTPPSATG
+192 TPPPSIPVDTEGVSAGFPTP
-204 QEPLSGSPTPVPVQ
+204 LPVQ
-218 EVNPVQVPDYAP
+218 EVNPIQVPDYSDI
-230 LLREIADNVKPQ
+230 LREIADNGKPRDNAR
-242 GGTRPVTDP
+242 TSTDP
-251 VQDQIDFERKLMP
+251 VQEQIDFERKLMS
-264 RRAAAGLGDNRR
+264 RRAAAGLTGDSKKIDSISRTVDDLKDDDITPISSQSQEVTN
-276 NNSVSDNNDIEKL
+276 VSDTGGETI
-289 RDALS
+289 
-294 DIESKW
+294 
-300 EEKIQDYI
+300 
-308 YEHYPTQAT
+308 
-317 VSARSDSPEGKEER
+317 RS
-331 ERMKSDPVLVDMR
+331 
-344 KQAKAEI
+344 
-351 DEADNKIFEAVRNE
+351 E
-365 RNVRSEVVNETNV
+365 RNVRTEVVNETNV

-390 NSRTETNNSSTIEH
+390 NSHTETNNSSTIEH

-424 TVNRVNEDMSSEP
+424 NVSRVNEDMKAEP
-437 ASSPEFHRESGND
+437 VSSPEFNRTDDSNTSS
-450 IPTVTGYDDS
+450 IISYDDS
-460 AIISSIERNGEIFTA
+460 GIISSIEKNGEIITA
-475 MGDRL
+475 VGDRMV
-480 TGMLQSLSEVTS
+480 GMLQSLSEVTS
-492 KIRPAVLQ
+492 KIRPVIQQ

-512 VMQSQRMDDW
+512 VSQSQRLDDW

-535 RMEDSGIGAGV
+535 RMGDTNVGAGV
-546 SVSGDDAA
+546 NVPDGDT
-554 GTIGKSVFKGVLG
+554 GSIGKSVFKGVLG
-567 GNIASMAAQF
+567 GNIASMVAQF
-577 LVDSLKNAWEVFK
+577 AIDSLKNAWEVFK

-616 RVEAQNEGDM
+616 RVEAQNEGDK

-661 MEQNVLAWSQTTRDS
+661 MEQNVLAWSQTTQDS
-676 ITQSIRRGYNE
+676 ITQSIRRGYSE

-723 DIQYGQREA
+723 DVEYGQREA

-749 LQGAM
+749 LQGVM

-768 IIIRS
+768 VIIRS
-773 FEQAMSKV
+773 FEQAMAKV

-792 DEHIQTFTEISRD
+792 DEHIQTFTDISRD

-811 EIDAAAIAAIQ
+811 ETDAAAIAAIQ
-822 GVVRESGFVGEQGDR
+822 GIVRERGFVGEQGDR
-837 IAKAL
+837 ISKAL
-842 SGQGI
+842 AGQGI

-867 ARTLAD
+867 VNTLAD
-873 VRVIADDLSRAP
+873 VRVIADDLSRQP
-885 EVVKRLLTNFQ
+885 EVIRRLLSNFQ
-896 EQVGTGESG
+896 EQLGTGESG
-905 YNKMREILPNVFT
+905 YNKMREILPNIFT

-933 NRIPEEQRNGQW
+933 QMIPEEQRTGQW
-945 YDMNTLFDSIMKRMG
+945 YDLNTLFDSIMKRMG
-960 ELKETEPGSMQ
+960 ELKEAEPGTMQ

-1018 KPDIDTGQKIA
+1018 KPDIGTGQEIA
-1029 NAVEEKVGRYDR
+1029 NAVEDKVGRYDR

-1046 PATTNPGAW
+1046 PATTNPGVW

-1086 MAMTGASITQ
+1086 MAMTGAAINN

>member
-24 LAMYRDLIGGSQQLT
+24 LAMYRDLIGGSQQLS
-39 EEQEKALGKL
+39 EQQEKALEKL

-65 INDIRST
+65 IGDIRSSYT
-72 YIQAKQFQNVPDIPD
+72 GAKRVQVMPDVSDDVIQDSRQIAVDN
-87 EQVQD
+87 
-92 YRNTA
+92 
-97 ERDIRQYVSD
+97 IRQLVSD
-107 MAGTFEQELARQMD
+107 MADSFEEELKRQTDARRQ
-121 NRREMG
+121 MG
-127 GARPVTTDR
+127 GAI
-136 DETKPPTDGKP
+136 PPTPNRTEEKP
-147 KIIYDEDGN
+147 APGQPKVIYDDDGN
-156 VQSLEWAV
+156 VQSLEWTV
-164 EPPTEGKPKRRK
+164 EPPVEQKPKR
-176 KRKTEIIDF
+176 KRKPKTEAIEF
-185 DVDGMPV
+185 DVDGQPV
-192 PPTPPTPPSATG
+192 TPPPS
-204 QEPLSGSPTPVPVQ
+204 TPVDTEGVSAGFPIPLPVQ
-218 EVNPVQVPDYAP
+218 EVNPIQVPDYSDI
-230 LLREIADNVKPQ
+230 LREIADNGKPRNNAR
-242 GGTRPVTDP
+242 TSTDP
-251 VQDQIDFERKLMP
+251 VQEQIDFERKLMP
-264 RRAAAGLGDNRR
+264 RRAAAGLTGDSKKIDSISRTVDDLKDDDITPISFQSQEVTN
-276 NNSVSDNNDIEKL
+276 VSDTGGETI
-289 RDALS
+289 R
-294 DIESKW
+294 
-300 EEKIQDYI
+300 
-308 YEHYPTQAT
+308 
-317 VSARSDSPEGKEER
+317 G
-331 ERMKSDPVLVDMR
+331 
-344 KQAKAEI
+344 
-351 DEADNKIFEAVRNE
+351 E
-365 RNVRSEVVNETNV
+365 RNVRTEVVNETNV

-390 NSRTETNNSSTIEH
+390 NSHTETNNSSTIEH

-424 TVNRVNEDMSSEP
+424 NVSRVNEDMKAEP
-437 ASSPEFHRESGND
+437 VSSPEFNRTDDSNTSS
-450 IPTVTGYDDS
+450 INSYDDS
-460 AIISSIERNGEIFTA
+460 GIISSIEKNGEIITA
-475 MGDRL
+475 VGDRMV
-480 TGMLQSLSEVTS
+480 GMLQSLSEVTS
-492 KIRPAVLQ
+492 KIRPVIQQ

-512 VMQSQRMDDW
+512 VSQSQRLDDW

-535 RMEDSGIGAGV
+535 RIGDTNVGAGV
-546 SVSGDDAA
+546 NVPDGDT
-554 GTIGKSVFKGVLG
+554 GSIGKSVFKGVLG
-567 GNIASMAAQF
+567 GNIASMVAQF
-577 LVDSLKNAWEVFK
+577 AIDSLKNAWEVFK

-616 RVEAQNEGDM
+616 RVEAQNEGDK

-661 MEQNVLAWSQTTRDS
+661 MEQNVLAWSQTTQDS
-676 ITQSIRRGYNE
+676 ITQSIRRGYSE

-737 AERLYGLQGVDQ
+737 AERLYGLQSVDQ
-749 LQGAM
+749 LQGVM

-768 IIIRS
+768 VIIRS
-773 FEQAMSKV
+773 FEQAMAKV

-792 DEHIQTFTEISRD
+792 DEHIQTFTDISRD

-811 EIDAAAIAAIQ
+811 ETDAAAIAAIQ
-822 GVVRESGFVGEQGDR
+822 GIVRERGFVGEQGDR
-837 IAKAL
+837 ISKAL
-842 SGQGI
+842 AGQGI

-867 ARTLAD
+867 VNTLAD
-873 VRVIADDLSRAP
+873 VRVIADDLSRQP
-885 EVVKRLLTNFQ
+885 EVIRRLLSNFQ
-896 EQVGTGESG
+896 EQLGTGESG
-905 YNKMREILPNVFT
+905 YNKMREILPNIFT

-933 NRIPEEQRNGQW
+933 QMIPEEQRTGQW
-945 YDMNTLFDSIMKRMG
+945 YDLNTLFDSIMKRMG
-960 ELKETEPGSMQ
+960 ELKEAEPGTMQ

-1018 KPDIDTGQKIA
+1018 KPDIGTGQEIA
-1029 NAVEEKVGRYDR
+1029 NAVEDKVGRYDR

-1046 PATTNPGAW
+1046 PATTNPGVW

-1086 MAMTGASITQ
+1086 MAMTGAAINN

>member
-24 LAMYRDLIGGSQQLT
+24 LAMYRDLIGGSQQLS
-39 EEQEKALGKL
+39 EQQEKALEKL

-65 INDIRST
+65 IGDIRSSYT
-72 YIQAKQFQNVPDIPD
+72 GAKRVQVMPDVSDDVIQDSRQIAVDN
-87 EQVQD
+87 
-92 YRNTA
+92 
-97 ERDIRQYVSD
+97 IRQLVSD
-107 MAGTFEQELARQMD
+107 MADSFEEELKRQTDARRQ
-121 NRREMG
+121 MG
-127 GARPVTTDR
+127 GAI
-136 DETKPPTDGKP
+136 PPTPDRTEEKP
-147 KIIYDEDGN
+147 APGQPKVIYDDDGN
-156 VQSLEWAV
+156 VQSLEWTV
-164 EPPTEGKPKRRK
+164 EPPVEQKPKR
-176 KRKTEIIDF
+176 KRKPKTEAIEF
-185 DVDGMPV
+185 DVDGQPV
-192 PPTPPTPPSATG
+192 TPPPS
-204 QEPLSGSPTPVPVQ
+204 TPVDTEGVSAGFPIPLPVQ
-218 EVNPVQVPDYAP
+218 EVNPIQVPDYSDI
-230 LLREIADNVKPQ
+230 LREIADNGKPRNNAR
-242 GGTRPVTDP
+242 TSTDP
-251 VQDQIDFERKLMP
+251 VQEQIDFERKLIP
-264 RRAAAGLGDNRR
+264 RRAAAGLTGDSKKIDSISRTVDDLKDDDITPISSQSQEVTN
-276 NNSVSDNNDIEKL
+276 VSDTGGETI
-289 RDALS
+289 R
-294 DIESKW
+294 
-300 EEKIQDYI
+300 
-308 YEHYPTQAT
+308 
-317 VSARSDSPEGKEER
+317 G
-331 ERMKSDPVLVDMR
+331 
-344 KQAKAEI
+344 
-351 DEADNKIFEAVRNE
+351 E
-365 RNVRSEVVNETNV
+365 RNVRTEVVNETNV

-390 NSRTETNNSSTIEH
+390 NSHTETNNSSTIEH

-424 TVNRVNEDMSSEP
+424 NVSRVNEDMKAEP
-437 ASSPEFHRESGND
+437 VSSPEFNRTDDSNTSS
-450 IPTVTGYDDS
+450 INSYDDS
-460 AIISSIERNGEIFTA
+460 GIISSIEKNGEIITA
-475 MGDRL
+475 VGDRMV
-480 TGMLQSLSEVTS
+480 GMLQSLSEVTS
-492 KIRPAVLQ
+492 KIRPVIQQ

-512 VMQSQRMDDW
+512 VSQSQRLDDW

-535 RMEDSGIGAGV
+535 RIGDTNVGARV
-546 SVSGDDAA
+546 NVPDGDT
-554 GTIGKSVFKGVLG
+554 GSIGKSVFKGVLG
-567 GNIASMAAQF
+567 GNIASMVAQF
-577 LVDSLKNAWEVFK
+577 AIDSLKNAWEVFK

-616 RVEAQNEGDM
+616 RVEAQNEGDK

-661 MEQNVLAWSQTTRDS
+661 MEQNVLAWSQTTQDS
-676 ITQSIRRGYNE
+676 ITQSIRRGYSK

-737 AERLYGLQGVDQ
+737 AERLYGLQSVDQ
-749 LQGAM
+749 LQGVM

-768 IIIRS
+768 VIIRS
-773 FEQAMSKV
+773 FEQAMAKV

-792 DEHIQTFTEISRD
+792 DEHIQTFTDISRD

-811 EIDAAAIAAIQ
+811 ETDAAAIAAIQ
-822 GVVRESGFVGEQGDR
+822 GIVRERGFVGEQGDR
-837 IAKAL
+837 ISKAL
-842 SGQGI
+842 AGQGI

-867 ARTLAD
+867 VNTLAD
-873 VRVIADDLSRAP
+873 VRVIADDLSRQP
-885 EVVKRLLTNFQ
+885 EVIRRLLSNFQ
-896 EQVGTGESG
+896 EQLGTGESG
-905 YNKMREILPNVFT
+905 YNKMREILPNIFT

-933 NRIPEEQRNGQW
+933 QMIPEEQRTGQW
-945 YDMNTLFDSIMKRMG
+945 YDLNTLFDSIMKRMG
-960 ELKETEPGSMQ
+960 ELKEAEPGTMQ

-1018 KPDIDTGQKIA
+1018 KPDIGTGQEIA
-1029 NAVEEKVGRYDR
+1029 NAVEDKVGRYDR

-1046 PATTNPGAW
+1046 PATTNPGVW

-1086 MAMTGASITQ
+1086 MAMTGAAINN

>member
-24 LAMYRDLIGGSQQLT
+24 LAMYRDLIGGSQQLS
-39 EEQEKALGKL
+39 EEQEKSLEKL

-65 INDIRST
+65 IGDIRSSYT
-72 YIQAKQFQNVPDIPD
+72 GAKHVQVMPDVSDDVIQDSRQIAVDN
-87 EQVQD
+87 
-92 YRNTA
+92 
-97 ERDIRQYVSD
+97 IRQLVSD
-107 MAGTFEQELARQMD
+107 MADSFEEELKRQTDARRQ
-121 NRREMG
+121 MG
-127 GARPVTTDR
+127 GAISPTPDR
-136 DETKPPTDGKP
+136 TEEKPAPGQP
-147 KIIYDEDGN
+147 KVVYDDDGN

-164 EPPTEGKPKRRK
+164 EQKPRRKRKPK
-176 KRKTEIIDF
+176 TEAIEF
-185 DVDGMPV
+185 DVDGQPV
-192 PPTPPTPPSATG
+192 TPPPSTSVDTEGVSAG
-204 QEPLSGSPTPVPVQ
+204 FPIPLPVQ
-218 EVNPVQVPDYAP
+218 EVNPIQVPDYSDI
-230 LLREIADNVKPQ
+230 LREIADNGKPRDNAR
-242 GGTRPVTDP
+242 TSTDP
-251 VQDQIDFERKLMP
+251 VQEQIDFERKLMS
-264 RRAAAGLGDNRR
+264 RRAAAGLTGDSKKIDSISRTVDDLKDDDITPISSQSQEVTN
-276 NNSVSDNNDIEKL
+276 VSDTGGETI
-289 RDALS
+289 
-294 DIESKW
+294 
-300 EEKIQDYI
+300 
-308 YEHYPTQAT
+308 
-317 VSARSDSPEGKEER
+317 
-331 ERMKSDPVLVDMR
+331 
-344 KQAKAEI
+344 
-351 DEADNKIFEAVRNE
+351 RNE
-365 RNVRSEVVNETNV
+365 RNARTEVVNETNV

-390 NSRTETNNSSTIEH
+390 NSHTETNNSSTIEH

-424 TVNRVNEDMSSEP
+424 NVSRVNEDMKAEP
-437 ASSPEFHRESGND
+437 VSSPEFNRTDDSNTSS
-450 IPTVTGYDDS
+450 IISYDDS
-460 AIISSIERNGEIFTA
+460 GIISSIEKNGEIITA
-475 MGDRL
+475 VGDRMV
-480 TGMLQSLSEVTS
+480 GMLQSLSEVTS
-492 KIRPAVLQ
+492 KIRPVIQQ

-512 VMQSQRMDDW
+512 VSQSQRLDDW

-535 RMEDSGIGAGV
+535 RMGDTNVGAGV
-546 SVSGDDAA
+546 NVPDGDTGSV
-554 GTIGKSVFKGVLG
+554 GKSVFKGVLG
-567 GNIASMAAQF
+567 GNIASMVAQF
-577 LVDSLKNAWEVFK
+577 AIDSLKNAWEVFK

-616 RVEAQNEGDM
+616 RVEAQNEGDK

-661 MEQNVLAWSQTTRDS
+661 MEQNVLAWSQTTQDS
-676 ITQSIRRGYNE
+676 ITQSIRRGYSE

-723 DIQYGQREA
+723 DVEYGQREA

-749 LQGAM
+749 LQGVM

-768 IIIRS
+768 VIIRS
-773 FEQAMSKV
+773 FEQAMAKV

-792 DEHIQTFTEISRD
+792 DEHIQTFTDISRD

-811 EIDAAAIAAIQ
+811 ETDAAAIAAIQ
-822 GVVRESGFVGEQGDR
+822 GIVRERGFVGEQGDR
-837 IAKAL
+837 ISKAL
-842 SGQGI
+842 AGQGI

-867 ARTLAD
+867 VNTLAD
-873 VRVIADDLSRAP
+873 VRVIADDLSRQP
-885 EVVKRLLTNFQ
+885 EVIRRLLSNFQ
-896 EQVGTGESG
+896 EQLGTGESG
-905 YNKMREILPNVFT
+905 YNKMREILPNIFT

-933 NRIPEEQRNGQW
+933 QMIPEEQRTGQW
-945 YDMNTLFDSIMKRMG
+945 YDLNTLFDSIMKRMG
-960 ELKETEPGSMQ
+960 ELKEAEPGTMQ

-1018 KPDIDTGQKIA
+1018 KPDIGTGQEIA
-1029 NAVEEKVGRYDR
+1029 NAVEDKVGRYDR

-1046 PATTNPGAW
+1046 PATTNPGVW

-1086 MAMTGASITQ
+1086 MAMTGAAINN

>member
-24 LAMYRDLIGGSQQLT
+24 LAMYRDLIGGSQQLS
-39 EEQEKALGKL
+39 EQQEKALEKL

-65 INDIRST
+65 IGDIRSSYT
-72 YIQAKQFQNVPDIPD
+72 GAKRVQVMPDVSDDVIQDSRQIAVDN
-87 EQVQD
+87 
-92 YRNTA
+92 
-97 ERDIRQYVSD
+97 IRQLVSD
-107 MAGTFEQELARQMD
+107 MTDSFEEELKRQTDARRQ
-121 NRREMG
+121 MG
-127 GARPVTTDR
+127 GAI
-136 DETKPPTDGKP
+136 PPTPDRTEEKP
-147 KIIYDEDGN
+147 APGQPKVIYDDDGN
-156 VQSLEWAV
+156 VQSLEWTV
-164 EPPTEGKPKRRK
+164 EPPVEQKPKR
-176 KRKTEIIDF
+176 KRKPKTEAIEF
-185 DVDGMPV
+185 DVDGQPV
-192 PPTPPTPPSATG
+192 TPPPS
-204 QEPLSGSPTPVPVQ
+204 TPVDTEGVSAGFPIPLPVQ
-218 EVNPVQVPDYAP
+218 EVNPIQVPDYSDI
-230 LLREIADNVKPQ
+230 LREIADNGKPRNNAR
-242 GGTRPVTDP
+242 TSTDP
-251 VQDQIDFERKLMP
+251 VQEQIDFERKLMP
-264 RRAAAGLGDNRR
+264 RRAAAGLTGDSKKIDSISRT
-276 NNSVSDNNDIEKL
+276 VDDLKDDDITPISSQSQEVTNVFDTGGETI
-289 RDALS
+289 R
-294 DIESKW
+294 
-300 EEKIQDYI
+300 
-308 YEHYPTQAT
+308 
-317 VSARSDSPEGKEER
+317 G
-331 ERMKSDPVLVDMR
+331 
-344 KQAKAEI
+344 
-351 DEADNKIFEAVRNE
+351 E
-365 RNVRSEVVNETNV
+365 RNVRTEVVNETNV

-390 NSRTETNNSSTIEH
+390 NSHTETNNSSTIEH

-424 TVNRVNEDMSSEP
+424 NVSRVNEDMKAEP
-437 ASSPEFHRESGND
+437 VSSPEFNRTDDSNTSS
-450 IPTVTGYDDS
+450 INSYDDS
-460 AIISSIERNGEIFTA
+460 GIISSIEKNGEIITA
-475 MGDRL
+475 VGDRMV
-480 TGMLQSLSEVTS
+480 GMLQSLSEVTS
-492 KIRPAVLQ
+492 KIRPVIQQ

-512 VMQSQRMDDW
+512 VSQSQRLDDW

-535 RMEDSGIGAGV
+535 RIGDTNVGAGV
-546 SVSGDDAA
+546 NVPDGDT
-554 GTIGKSVFKGVLG
+554 GSIGKSVFKGVLG
-567 GNIASMAAQF
+567 GNIASMVAQF
-577 LVDSLKNAWEVFK
+577 AIDSLKNAWEVFK

-616 RVEAQNEGDM
+616 RVEAQNEGDK

-661 MEQNVLAWSQTTRDS
+661 MEQNVLVWSQTTQDS
-676 ITQSIRRGYNE
+676 ITQSIRRGYSE

-737 AERLYGLQGVDQ
+737 AERLYGLQSVDQ
-749 LQGAM
+749 LQGVM

-768 IIIRS
+768 VIIRS
-773 FEQAMSKV
+773 FEQAMAKV

-792 DEHIQTFTEISRD
+792 DEHIQTFTDISRD

-811 EIDAAAIAAIQ
+811 ETDAAAIAAIQ
-822 GVVRESGFVGEQGDR
+822 GIVRERGFVGEQGDR
-837 IAKAL
+837 ISKAL
-842 SGQGI
+842 AGQGI

-867 ARTLAD
+867 VNTLAD
-873 VRVIADDLSRAP
+873 VRVIADDLSRQP
-885 EVVKRLLTNFQ
+885 EVIRRLLSNFQ
-896 EQVGTGESG
+896 EQLGTGESG
-905 YNKMREILPNVFT
+905 YNKMREILPNIFT

-933 NRIPEEQRNGQW
+933 QMIPEEQRTGQW
-945 YDMNTLFDSIMKRMG
+945 YDLNTLFDSIMKRMG
-960 ELKETEPGSMQ
+960 ELKEAEPGTMQ

-1018 KPDIDTGQKIA
+1018 KPDIGTGQEIA
-1029 NAVEEKVGRYDR
+1029 NAVEDKVGRYDR

-1046 PATTNPGAW
+1046 PATTNPGVW

-1086 MAMTGASITQ
+1086 MAMTGAAINN

>member
-24 LAMYRDLIGGSQQLT
+24 LAMYRDLIGGSQQLS
-39 EEQEKALGKL
+39 EQQEKALEKL

-65 INDIRST
+65 IGDIRSSYT
-72 YIQAKQFQNVPDIPD
+72 GTK
-87 EQVQD
+87 QVQVMPD
-92 YRNTA
+92 VSDDVIQDSRQIAVDN
-97 ERDIRQYVSD
+97 IRQLVSD
-107 MAGTFEQELARQMD
+107 MADSFEEELKRQTDARRQ
-121 NRREMG
+121 MG
-127 GARPVTTDR
+127 GAISPTPDR
-136 DETKPPTDGKP
+136 TEEKPAPGQP
-147 KIIYDEDGN
+147 KVVYDDDGN

-164 EPPTEGKPKRRK
+164 EPPVEQKPRRKRKPK
-176 KRKTEIIDF
+176 TEVIEF
-185 DVDGMPV
+185 DVDGQPV
-192 PPTPPTPPSATG
+192 TPPPSIPVDTEGVSAGFPTP
-204 QEPLSGSPTPVPVQ
+204 LPVQ
-218 EVNPVQVPDYAP
+218 EVNPIQVPDYSDI
-230 LLREIADNVKPQ
+230 LREIADNGKPRNNAR
-242 GGTRPVTDP
+242 TSTDP
-251 VQDQIDFERKLMP
+251 VQEQIDFERKLMS
-264 RRAAAGLGDNRR
+264 RRAAAGLTGDSKKIDSISRTVDDLKDDDITPISSQSQEVTN
-276 NNSVSDNNDIEKL
+276 VSDTGGETI
-289 RDALS
+289 
-294 DIESKW
+294 
-300 EEKIQDYI
+300 
-308 YEHYPTQAT
+308 
-317 VSARSDSPEGKEER
+317 
-331 ERMKSDPVLVDMR
+331 
-344 KQAKAEI
+344 
-351 DEADNKIFEAVRNE
+351 RNE
-365 RNVRSEVVNETNV
+365 RNARTEVVNETNV
-378 ERNVNNARETVD
+378 ERNVNNARETID
-390 NSRTETNNSSTIEH
+390 NSHTETNNSSTIEH

-424 TVNRVNEDMSSEP
+424 NVSRVNEDMKAEP
-437 ASSPEFHRESGND
+437 VSSPEFNRTDDSNTSS
-450 IPTVTGYDDS
+450 IISYDDS
-460 AIISSIERNGEIFTA
+460 GIISSIEKNGEIITA
-475 MGDRL
+475 VGDRMV
-480 TGMLQSLSEVTS
+480 GMLQSLSEVTS
-492 KIRPAVLQ
+492 KIRPVIQQ

-512 VMQSQRMDDW
+512 VSQSQRLDDW

-535 RMEDSGIGAGV
+535 RIGDTNVGAGV
-546 SVSGDDAA
+546 NVPDGDT
-554 GTIGKSVFKGVLG
+554 GSIGKSVFKGVLG
-567 GNIASMAAQF
+567 GNIASMVAQF
-577 LVDSLKNAWEVFK
+577 AIDSLKNAWEVFK

-616 RVEAQNEGDM
+616 RVEAQNEGDK

-661 MEQNVLAWSQTTRDS
+661 MEQNVLAWSQTTQDS
-676 ITQSIRRGYNE
+676 ITQSIRRGYSE

-718 TSQTG
+718 ASQTG

-737 AERLYGLQGVDQ
+737 AERLYGLQSVDQ
-749 LQGAM
+749 LQGVM

-768 IIIRS
+768 VIIRS
-773 FEQAMSKV
+773 FEQAMAKV

-792 DEHIQTFTEISRD
+792 DEHIQTFTDISRD

-811 EIDAAAIAAIQ
+811 ETDAAAIAAIQ
-822 GVVRESGFVGEQGDR
+822 GIVRERGFVGEQGDR
-837 IAKAL
+837 ISKAL
-842 SGQGI
+842 AGQGI

-867 ARTLAD
+867 VNTLAD
-873 VRVIADDLSRAP
+873 VRVIADDLSRQP
-885 EVVKRLLTNFQ
+885 EVIRRLLSNFQ
-896 EQVGTGESG
+896 EQLGTGESG
-905 YNKMREILPNVFT
+905 YNKMREILPNIFT

-933 NRIPEEQRNGQW
+933 QMIPEEQRTGQW
-945 YDMNTLFDSIMKRMG
+945 YDLNTLFDSIMKRMG
-960 ELKETEPGSMQ
+960 ELKEAEPGTMQ

-1018 KPDIDTGQKIA
+1018 KPDIGTGQEIA
-1029 NAVEEKVGRYDR
+1029 NAVEDKVGRYDR

-1046 PATTNPGAW
+1046 PATTNPGVW

-1086 MAMTGASITQ
+1086 MAMTGAAINN

>member
-24 LAMYRDLIGGSQQLT
+24 LAMYRDLIGGSQQLS
-39 EEQEKALGKL
+39 EQQEKALEKL

-65 INDIRST
+65 IGDIRSSYT
-72 YIQAKQFQNVPDIPD
+72 GAKRVQVMPDVSDDVIQDSRQIAVDN
-87 EQVQD
+87 
-92 YRNTA
+92 
-97 ERDIRQYVSD
+97 IRQLVSD
-107 MAGTFEQELARQMD
+107 MADSFEEELKRQTDARRQ
-121 NRREMG
+121 MG
-127 GARPVTTDR
+127 GAI
-136 DETKPPTDGKP
+136 PPTPDRTEEKP
-147 KIIYDEDGN
+147 APGQPKVIYDDDGN
-156 VQSLEWAV
+156 VQSLEWTV
-164 EPPTEGKPKRRK
+164 EPPVEQKPKR
-176 KRKTEIIDF
+176 KRKPKTEAIEF
-185 DVDGMPV
+185 DVDGQPV
-192 PPTPPTPPSATG
+192 TPPPS
-204 QEPLSGSPTPVPVQ
+204 TPVDTEGVSAGFPIPLPVQ
-218 EVNPVQVPDYAP
+218 EVNPIQVPDYSDI
-230 LLREIADNVKPQ
+230 LREIADNGKPRDNAR
-242 GGTRPVTDP
+242 TSTDP
-251 VQDQIDFERKLMP
+251 VQEQIDFERKLMP
-264 RRAAAGLGDNRR
+264 RRAAAGLTGDSKKIDSISRTVDDLKDDDITPISSQSQEVTN
-276 NNSVSDNNDIEKL
+276 VSDTGGETI
-289 RDALS
+289 R
-294 DIESKW
+294 
-300 EEKIQDYI
+300 
-308 YEHYPTQAT
+308 
-317 VSARSDSPEGKEER
+317 G
-331 ERMKSDPVLVDMR
+331 
-344 KQAKAEI
+344 
-351 DEADNKIFEAVRNE
+351 E
-365 RNVRSEVVNETNV
+365 RNVRTEVVNETNV

-390 NSRTETNNSSTIEH
+390 NSHTETNNSSTIEH

-424 TVNRVNEDMSSEP
+424 NVSRVNEDMKAEP
-437 ASSPEFHRESGND
+437 VSSPEFNRTDDSNTSS
-450 IPTVTGYDDS
+450 INSYDDS
-460 AIISSIERNGEIFTA
+460 GIISSIEKNGEIITA
-475 MGDRL
+475 VGDRMV
-480 TGMLQSLSEVTS
+480 GMLQSLSEVTS
-492 KIRPAVLQ
+492 KIRPVIQQ

-512 VMQSQRMDDW
+512 VSQSQRLDDW

-535 RMEDSGIGAGV
+535 RIGDTNVGAGV
-546 SVSGDDAA
+546 NVPDGDT
-554 GTIGKSVFKGVLG
+554 GSIGKSVFKGVLG
-567 GNIASMAAQF
+567 GNIASMVAQF
-577 LVDSLKNAWEVFK
+577 AIDSLKNAWEVFK

-616 RVEAQNEGDM
+616 RVEAQNEGDK

-661 MEQNVLAWSQTTRDS
+661 MEQNVLAWSQTTQDS
-676 ITQSIRRGYNE
+676 ITQSIRRGYSE

-737 AERLYGLQGVDQ
+737 AERLYGLQSVDQ
-749 LQGAM
+749 LQGVM

-768 IIIRS
+768 VIIRS
-773 FEQAMSKV
+773 FEQAMAKV

-792 DEHIQTFTEISRD
+792 DEHIQTFTDISRD

-811 EIDAAAIAAIQ
+811 ETDAAAIAAIQ
-822 GVVRESGFVGEQGDR
+822 GIVRERGFVGEQGDR
-837 IAKAL
+837 ISKAL
-842 SGQGI
+842 AGQGI

-867 ARTLAD
+867 VNTLAD
-873 VRVIADDLSRAP
+873 VRVIADDLSRQP
-885 EVVKRLLTNFQ
+885 EVIRRLLSNFQ
-896 EQVGTGESG
+896 EQLGTGESG
-905 YNKMREILPNVFT
+905 YNKMREILPNIFT

-933 NRIPEEQRNGQW
+933 QMIPEEQRTGQW
-945 YDMNTLFDSIMKRMG
+945 YDLNTLFDSIMKRMG
-960 ELKETEPGSMQ
+960 ELKEAEPGTIQ

-1018 KPDIDTGQKIA
+1018 KPDIGTGQEIA
-1029 NAVEEKVGRYDR
+1029 NAVEDKVGRYDR

-1046 PATTNPGAW
+1046 PATTNPGVW

-1086 MAMTGASITQ
+1086 MAMTGAAINN

>member
-24 LAMYRDLIGGSQQLT
+24 LAMYRDLIGGSQQLS
-39 EEQEKALGKL
+39 EQQEKALEKL

-65 INDIRST
+65 IGDIRSSYT
-72 YIQAKQFQNVPDIPD
+72 GAKRVQVMPDVSDDVIQDSRQIAVDN
-87 EQVQD
+87 
-92 YRNTA
+92 
-97 ERDIRQYVSD
+97 IRQLVSD
-107 MAGTFEQELARQMD
+107 MADSFEEELKRQTDARRQ
-121 NRREMG
+121 MG
-127 GARPVTTDR
+127 GAI
-136 DETKPPTDGKP
+136 PPTPDRTEEKP
-147 KIIYDEDGN
+147 APGQPKVIYDDDGN
-156 VQSLEWAV
+156 VQSLEWTV
-164 EPPTEGKPKRRK
+164 EPPVEQKPKR
-176 KRKTEIIDF
+176 KRKPKTEAIEF
-185 DVDGMPV
+185 DVDGQPV
-192 PPTPPTPPSATG
+192 TPPPS
-204 QEPLSGSPTPVPVQ
+204 TPVDTEGVSAGFPIPLPVQ
-218 EVNPVQVPDYAP
+218 EVNPIQVPDYSDI
-230 LLREIADNVKPQ
+230 LREIADNGKPRNNAR
-242 GGTRPVTDP
+242 TSTDP
-251 VQDQIDFERKLMP
+251 VQEQIDFERKLMP
-264 RRAAAGLGDNRR
+264 RRAAAGLTGDSKKIDSISRTVDDLKDDDITPISSQSQEVTN
-276 NNSVSDNNDIEKL
+276 VSDTGGETI
-289 RDALS
+289 R
-294 DIESKW
+294 
-300 EEKIQDYI
+300 
-308 YEHYPTQAT
+308 
-317 VSARSDSPEGKEER
+317 G
-331 ERMKSDPVLVDMR
+331 
-344 KQAKAEI
+344 
-351 DEADNKIFEAVRNE
+351 E
-365 RNVRSEVVNETNV
+365 RNVRTEVVNETNV

-390 NSRTETNNSSTIEH
+390 NSHTETNNSSTIEH

-424 TVNRVNEDMSSEP
+424 NVSRVNEDMKAEP
-437 ASSPEFHRESGND
+437 VSSPEFNRTDDSNTSS
-450 IPTVTGYDDS
+450 INSYDDS
-460 AIISSIERNGEIFTA
+460 GIISSIEKNGEIITA
-475 MGDRL
+475 VGDRMV
-480 TGMLQSLSEVTS
+480 GMLQSLSEVTS
-492 KIRPAVLQ
+492 KIRPVIQQ

-512 VMQSQRMDDW
+512 VSQSQRLDDW

-535 RMEDSGIGAGV
+535 RIGDTNVGAGV
-546 SVSGDDAA
+546 NVPDGDT
-554 GTIGKSVFKGVLG
+554 GSIGKSVFKGVLG
-567 GNIASMAAQF
+567 GNIASMVAQF
-577 LVDSLKNAWEVFK
+577 AIDSLKNAWEVFK

-616 RVEAQNEGDM
+616 RVEAQNEGDK

-661 MEQNVLAWSQTTRDS
+661 MEQNVLAWSQTTQDS
-676 ITQSIRRGYNE
+676 ITQSIRRGYSE

-737 AERLYGLQGVDQ
+737 AERLYGLQSVDQ
-749 LQGAM
+749 LQGVM

-768 IIIRS
+768 VIIRS
-773 FEQAMSKV
+773 FEQAMAKV

-792 DEHIQTFTEISRD
+792 DEHIQTFTDISRD

-811 EIDAAAIAAIQ
+811 ETDAAAIAAIQ
-822 GVVRESGFVGEQGDR
+822 GIVRERGFIGEQGDR
-837 IAKAL
+837 ISKAL
-842 SGQGI
+842 AGQGI

-867 ARTLAD
+867 VNTLAD
-873 VRVIADDLSRAP
+873 VRVIADDLSRQP
-885 EVVKRLLTNFQ
+885 EVIRRLLSNFQ
-896 EQVGTGESG
+896 EQLGTGESG
-905 YNKMREILPNVFT
+905 YNKMREILPNIFT

-933 NRIPEEQRNGQW
+933 QMIPEEQRTGQW
-945 YDMNTLFDSIMKRMG
+945 YDLNTLFDSIMKRMG
-960 ELKETEPGSMQ
+960 ELKEAEPGTMQ

-1018 KPDIDTGQKIA
+1018 KPDIGTGQEIA
-1029 NAVEEKVGRYDR
+1029 NAVEDKVGRYDR

-1046 PATTNPGAW
+1046 PATTNPGVW

-1086 MAMTGASITQ
+1086 MAMTGAAINN

>member
-24 LAMYRDLIGGSQQLT
+24 LAMYRDLIGGSQQLS
-39 EEQEKALGKL
+39 EQQEKALEKL

-65 INDIRST
+65 IGDIRSSYT
-72 YIQAKQFQNVPDIPD
+72 GAKRVQVMPDVSDDVIQDSRQIAVDN
-87 EQVQD
+87 
-92 YRNTA
+92 
-97 ERDIRQYVSD
+97 IRQLVSD
-107 MAGTFEQELARQMD
+107 MADSFEEELKRQTDARRQ
-121 NRREMG
+121 MG
-127 GARPVTTDR
+127 GAI
-136 DETKPPTDGKP
+136 PPTPDRTEEKP
-147 KIIYDEDGN
+147 APGQPKVIYDDDGN
-156 VQSLEWAV
+156 VQSLEWTV
-164 EPPTEGKPKRRK
+164 EPPVEQKPKR
-176 KRKTEIIDF
+176 KRKPKTEAIEF
-185 DVDGMPV
+185 DVDGQPV
-192 PPTPPTPPSATG
+192 TPPPS
-204 QEPLSGSPTPVPVQ
+204 TPVDTEGVSAGFPIPLPVQ
-218 EVNPVQVPDYAP
+218 EVNPIQVPDYSDI
-230 LLREIADNVKPQ
+230 LREIADNGKPRNNAR
-242 GGTRPVTDP
+242 TSTDP
-251 VQDQIDFERKLMP
+251 VQEQIDFERKLMP
-264 RRAAAGLGDNRR
+264 RRAAAGLTGDSKKIDSISRTVDDLKDDDITPISSQSQEVTN
-276 NNSVSDNNDIEKL
+276 VSDTGGETI
-289 RDALS
+289 R
-294 DIESKW
+294 
-300 EEKIQDYI
+300 
-308 YEHYPTQAT
+308 
-317 VSARSDSPEGKEER
+317 G
-331 ERMKSDPVLVDMR
+331 
-344 KQAKAEI
+344 
-351 DEADNKIFEAVRNE
+351 E
-365 RNVRSEVVNETNV
+365 RNVRTEVVNETNV

-390 NSRTETNNSSTIEH
+390 NSHTETNNSSTIEH

-424 TVNRVNEDMSSEP
+424 NVSRVNEDMKAEP
-437 ASSPEFHRESGND
+437 ISSPEFNRTDDSNTSS
-450 IPTVTGYDDS
+450 INSYDDS
-460 AIISSIERNGEIFTA
+460 GIISSIEKNGEIITA
-475 MGDRL
+475 VGDRMV
-480 TGMLQSLSEVTS
+480 GMLQSLSEVTS
-492 KIRPAVLQ
+492 KIRPVIQQ

-512 VMQSQRMDDW
+512 VSQSQRLDDW

-535 RMEDSGIGAGV
+535 RIGDTNVGAGV
-546 SVSGDDAA
+546 NVPDGDT
-554 GTIGKSVFKGVLG
+554 GSIGKSVFKGVLG
-567 GNIASMAAQF
+567 GNIASMVAQF
-577 LVDSLKNAWEVFK
+577 AIDSLKNAWEVFK

-616 RVEAQNEGDM
+616 RVEAQNEGDK

-661 MEQNVLAWSQTTRDS
+661 MEQNVLAWSQTTQDS
-676 ITQSIRRGYNE
+676 ITQSIRRGYSE

-737 AERLYGLQGVDQ
+737 AERLYGLQSVDQ
-749 LQGAM
+749 LQGVM

-768 IIIRS
+768 VIIRS
-773 FEQAMSKV
+773 FEQAMAKV

-792 DEHIQTFTEISRD
+792 DEHIQTFTDISRD

-811 EIDAAAIAAIQ
+811 ETDAAAIAAIQ
-822 GVVRESGFVGEQGDR
+822 GIVRERGFVGEQGDR
-837 IAKAL
+837 ISKAL
-842 SGQGI
+842 AGQGI

-867 ARTLAD
+867 VNTLAD
-873 VRVIADDLSRAP
+873 VRVIADDLSRQP
-885 EVVKRLLTNFQ
+885 EVIRRLLSNFQ
-896 EQVGTGESG
+896 EQLGTGESG
-905 YNKMREILPNVFT
+905 YNKMREILPNIFT

-933 NRIPEEQRNGQW
+933 QMIPEEQRTGQW
-945 YDMNTLFDSIMKRMG
+945 YDLNTLFDSIMKRMG
-960 ELKETEPGSMQ
+960 ELKEAEPGTMQ

-1018 KPDIDTGQKIA
+1018 KPDIGTGQEIA
-1029 NAVEEKVGRYDR
+1029 NAVEDKVGRYDR

-1046 PATTNPGAW
+1046 PATTNPGVW

-1086 MAMTGASITQ
+1086 MAMTGAAINN

>member
-24 LAMYRDLIGGSQQLT
+24 LAMYRDLIGGSQQLS
-39 EEQEKALGKL
+39 EEQEKSLEKL

-65 INDIRST
+65 IGDIRSSYT
-72 YIQAKQFQNVPDIPD
+72 GAKHVQVMPDVSDDVIQDSRQIAVDN
-87 EQVQD
+87 
-92 YRNTA
+92 
-97 ERDIRQYVSD
+97 IRQLVSD
-107 MAGTFEQELARQMD
+107 MADSFEEELKRQTDARRQ
-121 NRREMG
+121 MG
-127 GARPVTTDR
+127 GAISPTPDR
-136 DETKPPTDGKP
+136 TEEKPAPGQP
-147 KIIYDEDGN
+147 KVVYDDDGN

-164 EPPTEGKPKRRK
+164 EPSVEQKPRRKRKPK
-176 KRKTEIIDF
+176 TEAIEF
-185 DVDGMPV
+185 DVDGQPV
-192 PPTPPTPPSATG
+192 TPPPSIPVDTEGVSAGFPTP
-204 QEPLSGSPTPVPVQ
+204 LPVQ
-218 EVNPVQVPDYAP
+218 EVNPIQVPDYSDI
-230 LLREIADNVKPQ
+230 LREIADNGKPRDNAR
-242 GGTRPVTDP
+242 TSTDP
-251 VQDQIDFERKLMP
+251 VQEQIDFERKLMS
-264 RRAAAGLGDNRR
+264 RRAAAGLTGDSKKIDSISRTVDDLKDDDITPISSQSQEVTN
-276 NNSVSDNNDIEKL
+276 VSDTGGETI
-289 RDALS
+289 R
-294 DIESKW
+294 
-300 EEKIQDYI
+300 
-308 YEHYPTQAT
+308 
-317 VSARSDSPEGKEER
+317 G
-331 ERMKSDPVLVDMR
+331 
-344 KQAKAEI
+344 
-351 DEADNKIFEAVRNE
+351 E
-365 RNVRSEVVNETNV
+365 RNVRTEVVNETNV

-390 NSRTETNNSSTIEH
+390 NSHTETNNSSTIEH

-424 TVNRVNEDMSSEP
+424 NVSRVNEDMKAEP
-437 ASSPEFHRESGND
+437 VSSPEFNRTDDSNTSS
-450 IPTVTGYDDS
+450 IISYDDS
-460 AIISSIERNGEIFTA
+460 GIISSIEKNGEIITA
-475 MGDRL
+475 VGDRMV
-480 TGMLQSLSEVTS
+480 GMLQSLSEVTS
-492 KIRPAVLQ
+492 KIRPVIQQ

-512 VMQSQRMDDW
+512 VSQSQRLDDW

-535 RMEDSGIGAGV
+535 RMGDTNVGAGV
-546 SVSGDDAA
+546 NVPDGDT
-554 GTIGKSVFKGVLG
+554 GSIGKSVFKGVLG
-567 GNIASMAAQF
+567 GNIASMVAQF
-577 LVDSLKNAWEVFK
+577 AIDSLKNAWEVFK

-616 RVEAQNEGDM
+616 RVEAQNEGDK

-661 MEQNVLAWSQTTRDS
+661 MEQNVLAWSQTTQDS
-676 ITQSIRRGYNE
+676 ITQSIRRGYSE

-723 DIQYGQREA
+723 DVEYGQREA

-749 LQGAM
+749 LQGVM

-768 IIIRS
+768 VIIRS
-773 FEQAMSKV
+773 FEQAMAKV

-792 DEHIQTFTEISRD
+792 DEHIQTFTDISRD

-811 EIDAAAIAAIQ
+811 ETDAAAIAAIQ
-822 GVVRESGFVGEQGDR
+822 GIVRERGFVGEQGDR
-837 IAKAL
+837 ISKAL
-842 SGQGI
+842 AGQGI

-867 ARTLAD
+867 VNTLAD
-873 VRVIADDLSRAP
+873 VRVIADDLSRQP
-885 EVVKRLLTNFQ
+885 EVIRRLLSNFQ
-896 EQVGTGESG
+896 EQLGTGESG
-905 YNKMREILPNVFT
+905 YNKMREILPNIFT

-933 NRIPEEQRNGQW
+933 QMIPEEQRTGQW
-945 YDMNTLFDSIMKRMG
+945 YDLNTLFDSIMKRMG
-960 ELKETEPGSMQ
+960 ELKEAEPGTMQ

-1018 KPDIDTGQKIA
+1018 KPDIGTGQEIA
-1029 NAVEEKVGRYDR
+1029 NAVEDKVGRYDR

-1046 PATTNPGAW
+1046 PATTNPGVW

-1086 MAMTGASITQ
+1086 MAMTGAAINN

>member
-24 LAMYRDLIGGSQQLT
+24 LAMYRDLIGGSQQLS
-39 EEQEKALGKL
+39 EEQEKSLEKL

-65 INDIRST
+65 IGDIRSSYT
-72 YIQAKQFQNVPDIPD
+72 GAKHVQVMPDVSDDVIQDSRQIAVDN
-87 EQVQD
+87 
-92 YRNTA
+92 
-97 ERDIRQYVSD
+97 IRQLVSD
-107 MAGTFEQELARQMD
+107 MADSFEEELKRQTDARRQ
-121 NRREMG
+121 MG
-127 GARPVTTDR
+127 GAI
-136 DETKPPTDGKP
+136 PPTPDRTEEKP
-147 KIIYDEDGN
+147 APGQPKVIYDDDGN
-156 VQSLEWAV
+156 VQSLEWTV
-164 EPPTEGKPKRRK
+164 EPPVEQKPKR
-176 KRKTEIIDF
+176 KRKPKTEAIEF
-185 DVDGMPV
+185 DVDGQPV
-192 PPTPPTPPSATG
+192 TPPPS
-204 QEPLSGSPTPVPVQ
+204 TPVDTEGVSAGFPIPLPVQ
-218 EVNPVQVPDYAP
+218 EVNPIQVPDYSDI
-230 LLREIADNVKPQ
+230 LREIADNGKPRDNAR
-242 GGTRPVTDP
+242 TSTDP
-251 VQDQIDFERKLMP
+251 VQEQIDFERKLMS
-264 RRAAAGLGDNRR
+264 RRAAAGLTGDSKKIDSISRTVDDLKDGDITPISSQSQEVTN
-276 NNSVSDNNDIEKL
+276 VSDTGGETI
-289 RDALS
+289 
-294 DIESKW
+294 
-300 EEKIQDYI
+300 
-308 YEHYPTQAT
+308 
-317 VSARSDSPEGKEER
+317 
-331 ERMKSDPVLVDMR
+331 
-344 KQAKAEI
+344 
-351 DEADNKIFEAVRNE
+351 RNE
-365 RNVRSEVVNETNV
+365 RNVRTEVVNETNV

-390 NSRTETNNSSTIEH
+390 NSHTETNNSSTIEH

-424 TVNRVNEDMSSEP
+424 NVSRVNEDMKAEP
-437 ASSPEFHRESGND
+437 VSSPEFNRTDDSNTSS
-450 IPTVTGYDDS
+450 IISYDDS
-460 AIISSIERNGEIFTA
+460 GIISSIEKNGEIITA
-475 MGDRL
+475 VGDRMV
-480 TGMLQSLSEVTS
+480 GMLQSLSEVTS
-492 KIRPAVLQ
+492 KIRPVIQQ

-512 VMQSQRMDDW
+512 VSQSQRLDDW

-535 RMEDSGIGAGV
+535 RIGDTNVGAGV
-546 SVSGDDAA
+546 NVPDGDT
-554 GTIGKSVFKGVLG
+554 GSIGKSVFKGVLG
-567 GNIASMAAQF
+567 GNIASMVAQF
-577 LVDSLKNAWEVFK
+577 AIDSLKNAWEVFK

-616 RVEAQNEGDM
+616 RVEAQNEGDK

-661 MEQNVLAWSQTTRDS
+661 MEQNVLAWSQTTQDS
-676 ITQSIRRGYNE
+676 ITQSIRRGYSE

-737 AERLYGLQGVDQ
+737 AERLYGLQSVDQ
-749 LQGAM
+749 LQGVM

-768 IIIRS
+768 VIIRS
-773 FEQAMSKV
+773 FEQAMAKV

-792 DEHIQTFTEISRD
+792 DEHIQTFTDISRD

-811 EIDAAAIAAIQ
+811 ETDAAAIAAIQ
-822 GVVRESGFVGEQGDR
+822 GIVRERGFVGEQGDR
-837 IAKAL
+837 ISKAL
-842 SGQGI
+842 AGQGI

-867 ARTLAD
+867 VNTLAD
-873 VRVIADDLSRAP
+873 VRVIADDLSRQP
-885 EVVKRLLTNFQ
+885 EVIRRLLSNFQ
-896 EQVGTGESG
+896 EQLGTGESG
-905 YNKMREILPNVFT
+905 YNKMREILPNIFT

-933 NRIPEEQRNGQW
+933 QMIPEEQRTGQW
-945 YDMNTLFDSIMKRMG
+945 YDLNTLFDSIMKRMG
-960 ELKETEPGSMQ
+960 ELKEAEPGTMQ

-1018 KPDIDTGQKIA
+1018 KPDIGTGQEIA
-1029 NAVEEKVGRYDR
+1029 NAVEDKVGRYDR

-1046 PATTNPGAW
+1046 PATTNPGVW

-1086 MAMTGASITQ
+1086 MAMTGAAINN

>member
-24 LAMYRDLIGGSQQLT
+24 LAMYRDLIGGSQQLS
-39 EEQEKALGKL
+39 EQQEKSLEKL

-65 INDIRST
+65 IGDIRSSYT
-72 YIQAKQFQNVPDIPD
+72 GTK
-87 EQVQD
+87 QVQVMPD
-92 YRNTA
+92 VSDDVIQDSRQIAVDN
-97 ERDIRQYVSD
+97 IRQLVSD
-107 MAGTFEQELARQMD
+107 MADSFEEELKRQTDARRQ
-121 NRREMG
+121 MG
-127 GARPVTTDR
+127 GAI
-136 DETKPPTDGKP
+136 PPTPDRTEEKP
-147 KIIYDEDGN
+147 APGQPKVIYNDDGN
-156 VQSLEWAV
+156 VQSLEWTV
-164 EPPTEGKPKRRK
+164 EPPVEQKPKR
-176 KRKTEIIDF
+176 KRKPKTEAIEF
-185 DVDGMPV
+185 DVDGQPV
-192 PPTPPTPPSATG
+192 TPPPS
-204 QEPLSGSPTPVPVQ
+204 TPVDTEGVSAGFPIPLPVQ
-218 EVNPVQVPDYAP
+218 EVNPIQVPDYSDI
-230 LLREIADNVKPQ
+230 LREIADNGKPRNNAR
-242 GGTRPVTDP
+242 TSTDP
-251 VQDQIDFERKLMP
+251 VQEQIDFERKLIP
-264 RRAAAGLGDNRR
+264 RRAAAGLTGDSKKIDSISRTVDDLKDDDITPISSQSQEVTN
-276 NNSVSDNNDIEKL
+276 VSDTGGETI
-289 RDALS
+289 R
-294 DIESKW
+294 
-300 EEKIQDYI
+300 
-308 YEHYPTQAT
+308 
-317 VSARSDSPEGKEER
+317 G
-331 ERMKSDPVLVDMR
+331 
-344 KQAKAEI
+344 
-351 DEADNKIFEAVRNE
+351 E
-365 RNVRSEVVNETNV
+365 RNVRTEVVNETNV

-390 NSRTETNNSSTIEH
+390 NSHTETNNSSTIEH

-424 TVNRVNEDMSSEP
+424 NVSRVNEDMKAEP
-437 ASSPEFHRESGND
+437 VSSPEFNRTDDSN
-450 IPTVTGYDDS
+450 TSSTNSYDDS
-460 AIISSIERNGEIFTA
+460 GIISSIEKNGEIITA
-475 MGDRL
+475 VGDRMV
-480 TGMLQSLSEVTS
+480 GMLQSLSEVTS
-492 KIRPAVLQ
+492 KIRPVIQQ

-512 VMQSQRMDDW
+512 VSQSQRLDDW

-535 RMEDSGIGAGV
+535 RIGDTNVGAGV
-546 SVSGDDAA
+546 NVPDGDT
-554 GTIGKSVFKGVLG
+554 GSIGKSVFKGVLG
-567 GNIASMAAQF
+567 GNIASMVAQF
-577 LVDSLKNAWEVFK
+577 AIDSLKNAWEVFK

-616 RVEAQNEGDM
+616 RVEAQNEGDK

-661 MEQNVLAWSQTTRDS
+661 MEQNVLAWSQTTQDS
-676 ITQSIRRGYNE
+676 ITQSIRRGYSE

-737 AERLYGLQGVDQ
+737 AERLYGLQSVDQ
-749 LQGAM
+749 LQGVM

-768 IIIRS
+768 VIIRS
-773 FEQAMSKV
+773 FEQAMAKV

-792 DEHIQTFTEISRD
+792 DEHIQTFTDISRD

-811 EIDAAAIAAIQ
+811 ETDAAAIAAIQ
-822 GVVRESGFVGEQGDR
+822 GIVRERGFVGEQGDR
-837 IAKAL
+837 ISKAL
-842 SGQGI
+842 AGQGI

-867 ARTLAD
+867 VNTLAD
-873 VRVIADDLSRAP
+873 VRVIADDLSRQP
-885 EVVKRLLTNFQ
+885 EVIRRLLSNFQ
-896 EQVGTGESG
+896 EQLGTGESG
-905 YNKMREILPNVFT
+905 YNKMREILPNIFT

-933 NRIPEEQRNGQW
+933 QMIPEEQRTGQW
-945 YDMNTLFDSIMKRMG
+945 YDLNTLFDSIMKRMG
-960 ELKETEPGSMQ
+960 ELKEAEPGTMQ

-1018 KPDIDTGQKIA
+1018 KPDIGTGQEIA
-1029 NAVEEKVGRYDR
+1029 NAVEDKVGRYDR

-1046 PATTNPGAW
+1046 PATTNPGVW

-1086 MAMTGASITQ
+1086 MAMTGAAINN

>member
-24 LAMYRDLIGGSQQLT
+24 LAMYRDLIGGSQQLS
-39 EEQEKALGKL
+39 EEQEKSLEKL

-65 INDIRST
+65 IGDIRSSYT
-72 YIQAKQFQNVPDIPD
+72 GAKHVQVMPDVSDDVIQDSRQIAVDN
-87 EQVQD
+87 
-92 YRNTA
+92 
-97 ERDIRQYVSD
+97 IRQLVSD
-107 MAGTFEQELARQMD
+107 MADSFEEELKRQTDARRQ
-121 NRREMG
+121 MG
-127 GARPVTTDR
+127 GAISPTPDR
-136 DETKPPTDGKP
+136 TEEKPAPGQSKVVYDDDE
-147 KIIYDEDGN
+147 N

-164 EPPTEGKPKRRK
+164 EQKPRRK
-176 KRKTEIIDF
+176 RKLKTEAIEF
-185 DVDGMPV
+185 DVDGQPV
-192 PPTPPTPPSATG
+192 TPPPSIPVDTEGVSAGFPTP
-204 QEPLSGSPTPVPVQ
+204 LPVQ
-218 EVNPVQVPDYAP
+218 EVNPIQVPDYSDI
-230 LLREIADNVKPQ
+230 LREIADNGKPRDNAR
-242 GGTRPVTDP
+242 TSTDP
-251 VQDQIDFERKLMP
+251 VQEQIDFERKLMS
-264 RRAAAGLGDNRR
+264 RRAAAGLTGDSKKIDSISRTVDDLKDDDITPISSQSQEVTN
-276 NNSVSDNNDIEKL
+276 VSDTGGETI
-289 RDALS
+289 
-294 DIESKW
+294 
-300 EEKIQDYI
+300 
-308 YEHYPTQAT
+308 
-317 VSARSDSPEGKEER
+317 
-331 ERMKSDPVLVDMR
+331 
-344 KQAKAEI
+344 
-351 DEADNKIFEAVRNE
+351 RNE
-365 RNVRSEVVNETNV
+365 RNVRTEVVNETNV

-390 NSRTETNNSSTIEH
+390 NSHTETNNSSTIEH

-424 TVNRVNEDMSSEP
+424 NVSRVNEDMKAEP
-437 ASSPEFHRESGND
+437 VSSPEFNRTDDSNTSS
-450 IPTVTGYDDS
+450 IISYDDS
-460 AIISSIERNGEIFTA
+460 GIISSIEKNGEIITA
-475 MGDRL
+475 VGDRMV
-480 TGMLQSLSEVTS
+480 GMLQSLSEVTS
-492 KIRPAVLQ
+492 KIRPVIQQ

-512 VMQSQRMDDW
+512 VSQSQRLDDW

-535 RMEDSGIGAGV
+535 RMGDTNVGAGV
-546 SVSGDDAA
+546 NVPDGDT
-554 GTIGKSVFKGVLG
+554 GSIGKSVFKGVLG
-567 GNIASMAAQF
+567 GNIASMVAQF
-577 LVDSLKNAWEVFK
+577 AIDSLKNAWEVFK

-616 RVEAQNEGDM
+616 RVEAQNEGDK

-639 RKDVEGEVA
+639 RKDVKGEVA

-661 MEQNVLAWSQTTRDS
+661 MEQNVLAWSQTTQDS
-676 ITQSIRRGYNE
+676 ITQSIRRGYSE

-723 DIQYGQREA
+723 DVEYGQREA

-749 LQGAM
+749 LQGVM
-754 RFASTEDNMVHASS
+754 RFASTEDNAVHASS
-768 IIIRS
+768 VIIRS
-773 FEQAMSKV
+773 FEQAMAKV

-792 DEHIQTFTEISRD
+792 DEHIQTFTDISRD

-811 EIDAAAIAAIQ
+811 ETDAAAIAAIQ
-822 GVVRESGFVGEQGDR
+822 GIVRERGFVGEQGDR
-837 IAKAL
+837 ISKAL
-842 SGQGI
+842 AGQGI

-867 ARTLAD
+867 VNTLAD
-873 VRVIADDLSRAP
+873 VRVIADDLSRQP
-885 EVVKRLLTNFQ
+885 EVIRRLLSNFQ
-896 EQVGTGESG
+896 EQLGTGESG
-905 YNKMREILPNVFT
+905 YNKMREILPNIFT

-933 NRIPEEQRNGQW
+933 QMIPEEQRTGQW
-945 YDMNTLFDSIMKRMG
+945 YDLNTLFDSIMKRMG
-960 ELKETEPGSMQ
+960 ELKEAEPGTMQ

-1018 KPDIDTGQKIA
+1018 KPDIGTGQEIA
-1029 NAVEEKVGRYDR
+1029 NAVENEVGRYDR

-1046 PATTNPGAW
+1046 PAITNPGVW
-1055 SLSQEQMDAVRAFFG
+1055 SLSQEQMDAVRALFG

-1086 MAMTGASITQ
+1086 MAMTGAAISN

>member
-24 LAMYRDLIGGSQQLT
+24 LAMYRDLIGGSQQLS
-39 EEQEKALGKL
+39 EEQEKSLEKL

-65 INDIRST
+65 IGDIRSSYT
-72 YIQAKQFQNVPDIPD
+72 GAKHVQVMPDVSDDVIQDSRQIAVDN
-87 EQVQD
+87 
-92 YRNTA
+92 
-97 ERDIRQYVSD
+97 IRQLVSD
-107 MAGTFEQELARQMD
+107 MADSFEEELKRQTDARRQ
-121 NRREMG
+121 MG
-127 GARPVTTDR
+127 GAISPTPDR
-136 DETKPPTDGKP
+136 TEEKPAPGQP
-147 KIIYDEDGN
+147 KVVYDDDGN

-164 EPPTEGKPKRRK
+164 EQKPRRKRKPK
-176 KRKTEIIDF
+176 TEAIEF
-185 DVDGMPV
+185 DVDGQPV
-192 PPTPPTPPSATG
+192 TPPPS
-204 QEPLSGSPTPVPVQ
+204 TPVDTEGVSAGFPIPLPVQ
-218 EVNPVQVPDYAP
+218 EVNPIQVPDYSDI
-230 LLREIADNVKPQ
+230 LREIADNGKPRDNAR
-242 GGTRPVTDP
+242 TSTDP
-251 VQDQIDFERKLMP
+251 VQEQIDFERKLMS
-264 RRAAAGLGDNRR
+264 RRAAAGLTGDSKKIDSISRTVDDLKDDDITPISSQSQEVTN
-276 NNSVSDNNDIEKL
+276 VSDTGGETI
-289 RDALS
+289 
-294 DIESKW
+294 
-300 EEKIQDYI
+300 
-308 YEHYPTQAT
+308 
-317 VSARSDSPEGKEER
+317 RS
-331 ERMKSDPVLVDMR
+331 
-344 KQAKAEI
+344 
-351 DEADNKIFEAVRNE
+351 E
-365 RNVRSEVVNETNV
+365 RNVRTEVVNETNV

-390 NSRTETNNSSTIEH
+390 NSHTETNNSSTIEH

-424 TVNRVNEDMSSEP
+424 NVSRVNEDMKAEP
-437 ASSPEFHRESGND
+437 VSSPEFNRTDDSNTSS
-450 IPTVTGYDDS
+450 IISYDDS
-460 AIISSIERNGEIFTA
+460 GIISSIEKNGEIITA
-475 MGDRL
+475 VGDRMV
-480 TGMLQSLSEVTS
+480 GMLQSLSEVTS
-492 KIRPAVLQ
+492 KIRPVIQQ
-500 GNAKLESIYGAI
+500 GNAKLELIYGAI
-512 VMQSQRMDDW
+512 VSQSQRLDDW

-535 RMEDSGIGAGV
+535 RMGDTNVGAGV
-546 SVSGDDAA
+546 NVPDGDTGSV
-554 GTIGKSVFKGVLG
+554 GKSVFKGVLG
-567 GNIASMAAQF
+567 GNIASMVAQF
-577 LVDSLKNAWEVFK
+577 AIDSLKNAWEVFK

-616 RVEAQNEGDM
+616 RVEAQNEGDK

-661 MEQNVLAWSQTTRDS
+661 MEQNVLAWSQTTQDS
-676 ITQSIRRGYNE
+676 ITQSIRRGYSE

-723 DIQYGQREA
+723 DVEYGQREA

-749 LQGAM
+749 LQGVM

-768 IIIRS
+768 VIIRL
-773 FEQAMSKV
+773 FEQAMAKV

-792 DEHIQTFTEISRD
+792 DEHIQTFTDISRD

-811 EIDAAAIAAIQ
+811 ETDAAAIAAIQ
-822 GVVRESGFVGEQGDR
+822 GIVRERGFVGEQGDR
-837 IAKAL
+837 ISKAL
-842 SGQGI
+842 AGQGI

-867 ARTLAD
+867 VNTLAD
-873 VRVIADDLSRAP
+873 VRVIADDLSRQP
-885 EVVKRLLTNFQ
+885 EVIRRLLSNFQ
-896 EQVGTGESG
+896 EQLGTGESG
-905 YNKMREILPNVFT
+905 YNKMREILPNIFT

-933 NRIPEEQRNGQW
+933 QMIPEEQRTGQW
-945 YDMNTLFDSIMKRMG
+945 YDLNTLFDSIMKRMG
-960 ELKETEPGSMQ
+960 ELKEAEPGTMQ

-1018 KPDIDTGQKIA
+1018 KPDIGTGQEIA
-1029 NAVEEKVGRYDR
+1029 NAVEDKVGRYDR

-1046 PATTNPGAW
+1046 PATTNPGVW

-1086 MAMTGASITQ
+1086 MAMTGAAINN

>member
-24 LAMYRDLIGGSQQLT
+24 LAMYRDLIGGSQQLS
-39 EEQEKALGKL
+39 EEQEKSLEKL

-65 INDIRST
+65 IGDIRSSYT
-72 YIQAKQFQNVPDIPD
+72 GAKHVQVMPDVSDDVIQDSRQIAVDN
-87 EQVQD
+87 
-92 YRNTA
+92 
-97 ERDIRQYVSD
+97 IRQLVSD
-107 MAGTFEQELARQMD
+107 MADSFEEELKRQTD
-121 NRREMG
+121 ACRQMG
-127 GARPVTTDR
+127 GAISPTPDR
-136 DETKPPTDGKP
+136 TEEKPAPGQP
-147 KIIYDEDGN
+147 KVVYDDDGN

-164 EPPTEGKPKRRK
+164 EPPVEQKPRRKRKPK
-176 KRKTEIIDF
+176 TEAIEF
-185 DVDGMPV
+185 DVDGQPV
-192 PPTPPTPPSATG
+192 TPPPSIPVDTEGVSAGFPTP
-204 QEPLSGSPTPVPVQ
+204 LPVQ
-218 EVNPVQVPDYAP
+218 EVNPIQVPDYSDI
-230 LLREIADNVKPQ
+230 LREIADNGKPRDNAR
-242 GGTRPVTDP
+242 TSTDP
-251 VQDQIDFERKLMP
+251 VQEQIDFERKLMS
-264 RRAAAGLGDNRR
+264 RRAAAGLTGDSKKIDSISRTVDDLKDDDITPISSQSQEVTN
-276 NNSVSDNNDIEKL
+276 VSDTGGETI
-289 RDALS
+289 
-294 DIESKW
+294 
-300 EEKIQDYI
+300 
-308 YEHYPTQAT
+308 
-317 VSARSDSPEGKEER
+317 
-331 ERMKSDPVLVDMR
+331 
-344 KQAKAEI
+344 
-351 DEADNKIFEAVRNE
+351 RNE
-365 RNVRSEVVNETNV
+365 RNVRTEVVNETNV

-390 NSRTETNNSSTIEH
+390 NSHTETNNSSTIEH

-424 TVNRVNEDMSSEP
+424 NVSRVNEDMKAEP
-437 ASSPEFHRESGND
+437 VSSPEFNRTDDSNTSS
-450 IPTVTGYDDS
+450 IISYDDS
-460 AIISSIERNGEIFTA
+460 GIISSIEKNGEIITA
-475 MGDRL
+475 VGDRMV
-480 TGMLQSLSEVTS
+480 GMLQSLSEVTS
-492 KIRPAVLQ
+492 KIRPVIQQ

-512 VMQSQRMDDW
+512 VSQSQRLDDW

-535 RMEDSGIGAGV
+535 RMGDTNVGAGV
-546 SVSGDDAA
+546 NVPDGDT
-554 GTIGKSVFKGVLG
+554 GSIGKSVFKGVLG
-567 GNIASMAAQF
+567 GNIASMVAQF
-577 LVDSLKNAWEVFK
+577 AIDSLKNAWEVFK

-616 RVEAQNEGDM
+616 RVEAQNEGDK

-661 MEQNVLAWSQTTRDS
+661 MEQNVLAWSQTTQDS
-676 ITQSIRRGYNE
+676 ITQSIRRGYSE

-723 DIQYGQREA
+723 DVEYGQREA

-749 LQGAM
+749 LQGVM

-768 IIIRS
+768 VIIRS
-773 FEQAMSKV
+773 FEQAMAKV

-792 DEHIQTFTEISRD
+792 DEHIQTFTDISRD

-811 EIDAAAIAAIQ
+811 ETDAAAIAAIQ
-822 GVVRESGFVGEQGDR
+822 GIVRERGFVGEQGDR
-837 IAKAL
+837 ISKAL
-842 SGQGI
+842 AGQGI

-867 ARTLAD
+867 VNTLAD
-873 VRVIADDLSRAP
+873 VRVIADDLSRQP
-885 EVVKRLLTNFQ
+885 EVIRRLLSNFQ
-896 EQVGTGESG
+896 EQLGTGESG
-905 YNKMREILPNVFT
+905 YNKMREILPNIFT

-933 NRIPEEQRNGQW
+933 QMIPEEQRTGQW
-945 YDMNTLFDSIMKRMG
+945 YDLNTLFDSIMKRMG
-960 ELKETEPGSMQ
+960 ELKEAEPGTMQ

-1018 KPDIDTGQKIA
+1018 KPDIGTGQEIA
-1029 NAVEEKVGRYDR
+1029 NAVEDKVGRYDR

-1046 PATTNPGAW
+1046 PATTNPGVW

-1086 MAMTGASITQ
+1086 MAMTGAAINN

>member
-24 LAMYRDLIGGSQQLT
+24 LAMYRDLIGGSQQLS
-39 EEQEKALGKL
+39 EQQEKALEKL

-65 INDIRST
+65 IGDIRSSYT
-72 YIQAKQFQNVPDIPD
+72 GAKRVQVMPDVSDDVIQDSRQIAVDN
-87 EQVQD
+87 
-92 YRNTA
+92 
-97 ERDIRQYVSD
+97 IRQLVSD
-107 MAGTFEQELARQMD
+107 MADSFEEELKRQTDARRQ
-121 NRREMG
+121 MG
-127 GARPVTTDR
+127 GAI
-136 DETKPPTDGKP
+136 PPTPDRTEEKP
-147 KIIYDEDGN
+147 APGQPKVIYDDDGN
-156 VQSLEWAV
+156 VQSLEWTV
-164 EPPTEGKPKRRK
+164 EPPVEQKPKR
-176 KRKTEIIDF
+176 KRKPKTEAIEF
-185 DVDGMPV
+185 DVDGQPV
-192 PPTPPTPPSATG
+192 TPPPS
-204 QEPLSGSPTPVPVQ
+204 TPVDTEGVSAGFPIPLPVQ
-218 EVNPVQVPDYAP
+218 EVNPIQVPDYSDI
-230 LLREIADNVKPQ
+230 LREIADNGKPRNNAR
-242 GGTRPVTDP
+242 TSTDP
-251 VQDQIDFERKLMP
+251 VQEQIDFERKLIP
-264 RRAAAGLGDNRR
+264 RRAAAGLTGDSKKIDSISRTVDDLKDDDITPISSQSQEVTN
-276 NNSVSDNNDIEKL
+276 VSDTGGETI
-289 RDALS
+289 R
-294 DIESKW
+294 
-300 EEKIQDYI
+300 
-308 YEHYPTQAT
+308 
-317 VSARSDSPEGKEER
+317 G
-331 ERMKSDPVLVDMR
+331 
-344 KQAKAEI
+344 
-351 DEADNKIFEAVRNE
+351 E
-365 RNVRSEVVNETNV
+365 RNVRTEVVNETNV

-390 NSRTETNNSSTIEH
+390 NSHTETNNSSTIEH

-424 TVNRVNEDMSSEP
+424 NVSRVNEDMKAEP
-437 ASSPEFHRESGND
+437 VSSPEFNRTDDSNTSS
-450 IPTVTGYDDS
+450 INSYDDS
-460 AIISSIERNGEIFTA
+460 GIISSIEKNGEIITA
-475 MGDRL
+475 VGDRMV
-480 TGMLQSLSEVTS
+480 GMLQSLSEVTS
-492 KIRPAVLQ
+492 KIRPVIQQ

-512 VMQSQRMDDW
+512 VSQSQRLDDW

-535 RMEDSGIGAGV
+535 RIGDTNVGAGV
-546 SVSGDDAA
+546 NVPDGDT
-554 GTIGKSVFKGVLG
+554 GSIGKSVFKGVLG
-567 GNIASMAAQF
+567 GNIASMVAQF
-577 LVDSLKNAWEVFK
+577 AIDSLKNAWEVFK

-616 RVEAQNEGDM
+616 RVEAQNEGDK

-661 MEQNVLAWSQTTRDS
+661 MEQNVLAWSQTTQDS
-676 ITQSIRRGYNE
+676 ITQSIRRGYSE

-737 AERLYGLQGVDQ
+737 AERLYGLQSVDQ
-749 LQGAM
+749 LQGVM

-768 IIIRS
+768 VIIRS
-773 FEQAMSKV
+773 FEQAMAKV

-792 DEHIQTFTEISRD
+792 DEHIQTFTDISRD

-811 EIDAAAIAAIQ
+811 ETDAAAIAAIQ
-822 GVVRESGFVGEQGDR
+822 GIVRERGFVGEQGDR
-837 IAKAL
+837 ISKAL
-842 SGQGI
+842 AGQGI

-867 ARTLAD
+867 VNTLAD
-873 VRVIADDLSRAP
+873 VRVIADDLLRQP
-885 EVVKRLLTNFQ
+885 EVIRRLLSNFQ
-896 EQVGTGESG
+896 EQLGTGESG
-905 YNKMREILPNVFT
+905 YNKMREILPNIFT

-933 NRIPEEQRNGQW
+933 QMIPEEQRTGQW
-945 YDMNTLFDSIMKRMG
+945 YDLNTLFDSIMKRMG
-960 ELKETEPGSMQ
+960 ELKEAEPGTMQ

-1018 KPDIDTGQKIA
+1018 KPDIGTGQEIA
-1029 NAVEEKVGRYDR
+1029 NAVEDKVGRYDR

-1046 PATTNPGAW
+1046 PATTNPGVW

-1086 MAMTGASITQ
+1086 MAMTGAAINN

>member
-24 LAMYRDLIGGSQQLT
+24 LAMYRDLIGGSQQLS
-39 EEQEKALGKL
+39 EEQEKSLEKL

-65 INDIRST
+65 IGDIRSSYT
-72 YIQAKQFQNVPDIPD
+72 GAKRVQVMPDVSDDVIQDSRQIAVDN
-87 EQVQD
+87 
-92 YRNTA
+92 
-97 ERDIRQYVSD
+97 IRQLVSD
-107 MAGTFEQELARQMD
+107 MADSFEEELKRQTDARRQ
-121 NRREMG
+121 MG
-127 GARPVTTDR
+127 GAI
-136 DETKPPTDGKP
+136 PPTPDRTEEKP
-147 KIIYDEDGN
+147 APGQPKVIYDDDGN
-156 VQSLEWAV
+156 VQSLEWTV
-164 EPPTEGKPKRRK
+164 EPPVEQKPKR
-176 KRKTEIIDF
+176 KRKPKTEAIEF
-185 DVDGMPV
+185 DVDGQPV
-192 PPTPPTPPSATG
+192 TPPPS
-204 QEPLSGSPTPVPVQ
+204 TPVDTEGVSAGFPIPLPVQ
-218 EVNPVQVPDYAP
+218 EVNPIQVPDYSDI
-230 LLREIADNVKPQ
+230 LREIADNGKPRNNAR
-242 GGTRPVTDP
+242 TSTDP
-251 VQDQIDFERKLMP
+251 VQEQIDFERKLIP
-264 RRAAAGLGDNRR
+264 RRAAAGLTGDSKKIDSISRTVDDLKDDDITPISSQSQEVTN
-276 NNSVSDNNDIEKL
+276 VSDTGGETI
-289 RDALS
+289 R
-294 DIESKW
+294 
-300 EEKIQDYI
+300 
-308 YEHYPTQAT
+308 
-317 VSARSDSPEGKEER
+317 G
-331 ERMKSDPVLVDMR
+331 
-344 KQAKAEI
+344 
-351 DEADNKIFEAVRNE
+351 E
-365 RNVRSEVVNETNV
+365 RNVRTEVVNETNV

-390 NSRTETNNSSTIEH
+390 NSHTETNNSSTIEH

-424 TVNRVNEDMSSEP
+424 NVSRVNEDMKAEP
-437 ASSPEFHRESGND
+437 VSSPEFNRTDDSNTSS
-450 IPTVTGYDDS
+450 INSYDDS
-460 AIISSIERNGEIFTA
+460 GIISSIEKNGEIITA
-475 MGDRL
+475 VGDRMV
-480 TGMLQSLSEVTS
+480 GMLQSLSEVTS
-492 KIRPAVLQ
+492 KIRPVIQQ

-512 VMQSQRMDDW
+512 VSQSQRLDDW

-535 RMEDSGIGAGV
+535 RIGDTNVGAGV
-546 SVSGDDAA
+546 NVPDGDT
-554 GTIGKSVFKGVLG
+554 GSIGKSVFKGVLG
-567 GNIASMAAQF
+567 GNIASMVAQF
-577 LVDSLKNAWEVFK
+577 AIDSLKNAWEVFK

-616 RVEAQNEGDM
+616 RVEAQNEGDK

-661 MEQNVLAWSQTTRDS
+661 MEQNVLAWSQTTQDS
-676 ITQSIRRGYNE
+676 ITQSIRRGYSE

-737 AERLYGLQGVDQ
+737 AERLYGLQSVDQ
-749 LQGAM
+749 LQGVM

-768 IIIRS
+768 VIIRS
-773 FEQAMSKV
+773 FEQAMAKV

-792 DEHIQTFTEISRD
+792 DEHIQTFTDISRD

-811 EIDAAAIAAIQ
+811 ETDAAAIAAIQ
-822 GVVRESGFVGEQGDR
+822 GIVRERGFVGEQGDR
-837 IAKAL
+837 ISKAL
-842 SGQGI
+842 AGQGI

-867 ARTLAD
+867 VNTLAD
-873 VRVIADDLSRAP
+873 VRVIADDLSRQP
-885 EVVKRLLTNFQ
+885 EVIRRLLSNFQ
-896 EQVGTGESG
+896 EQLGTGESG
-905 YNKMREILPNVFT
+905 YNKMREILPNIFT

-933 NRIPEEQRNGQW
+933 QMIPEEQRTGQW
-945 YDMNTLFDSIMKRMG
+945 YDLNTLFDSIMKRMG
-960 ELKETEPGSMQ
+960 ELKEAEPGTMQ

-1018 KPDIDTGQKIA
+1018 KPDIGTGQEIA
-1029 NAVEEKVGRYDR
+1029 NAVEDKVGRYDR

-1046 PATTNPGAW
+1046 PATTNPGVW

-1086 MAMTGASITQ
+1086 MAMTGAAINN

>member
-24 LAMYRDLIGGSQQLT
+24 LAMYRDLIGGSQQLS
-39 EEQEKALGKL
+39 EEQEKSLEKL

-65 INDIRST
+65 IGDIRSSYT
-72 YIQAKQFQNVPDIPD
+72 GAKHVQVMPDVSDDVIQDSRQIAVDN
-87 EQVQD
+87 
-92 YRNTA
+92 
-97 ERDIRQYVSD
+97 IRQLVSD
-107 MAGTFEQELARQMD
+107 MADSFEEELKRQTDARRQ
-121 NRREMG
+121 MG
-127 GARPVTTDR
+127 GAISPTPDR
-136 DETKPPTDGKP
+136 TEEKPAPGQP
-147 KIIYDEDGN
+147 KVVYDDDGN

-164 EPPTEGKPKRRK
+164 EQKPRRKRKPK
-176 KRKTEIIDF
+176 TEAIEF
-185 DVDGMPV
+185 DVDGQPV
-192 PPTPPTPPSATG
+192 TPPPSIPVDTEGVSAGFPTP
-204 QEPLSGSPTPVPVQ
+204 LPVQ
-218 EVNPVQVPDYAP
+218 EVNPIQVPDYSDI
-230 LLREIADNVKPQ
+230 LREIADNGKPRDNAR
-242 GGTRPVTDP
+242 TSTDP
-251 VQDQIDFERKLMP
+251 VQEQIDFERKLMS
-264 RRAAAGLGDNRR
+264 RRAAAGLTGDSKKIDSISRTVDDLKDDDITPISSQSQEVTN
-276 NNSVSDNNDIEKL
+276 VSDTGGETI
-289 RDALS
+289 
-294 DIESKW
+294 
-300 EEKIQDYI
+300 
-308 YEHYPTQAT
+308 
-317 VSARSDSPEGKEER
+317 RS
-331 ERMKSDPVLVDMR
+331 
-344 KQAKAEI
+344 
-351 DEADNKIFEAVRNE
+351 E
-365 RNVRSEVVNETNV
+365 RNVRTEVVNETNV

-390 NSRTETNNSSTIEH
+390 NSHTETNNSSTIEH

-424 TVNRVNEDMSSEP
+424 NVSRVNEDMKAEP
-437 ASSPEFHRESGND
+437 VSSPEFNRTDDSNTSS
-450 IPTVTGYDDS
+450 IISYDDS
-460 AIISSIERNGEIFTA
+460 GIISSIEKNGEIITA
-475 MGDRL
+475 VGDRMV
-480 TGMLQSLSEVTS
+480 GMLQSLSEVTS
-492 KIRPAVLQ
+492 KIRPVIQQ

-512 VMQSQRMDDW
+512 VSQSQRLDDW

-535 RMEDSGIGAGV
+535 RMGDTNVGAGV
-546 SVSGDDAA
+546 NVPDGDT
-554 GTIGKSVFKGVLG
+554 GSIGKSVFKGVLG
-567 GNIASMAAQF
+567 GNIASMVAQF
-577 LVDSLKNAWEVFK
+577 AIDSLKNAWEVFK

-616 RVEAQNEGDM
+616 RVEAQNEGDK

-661 MEQNVLAWSQTTRDS
+661 MEQNVLAWSQTTQDS
-676 ITQSIRRGYNE
+676 ITQSIRRGYSE

-723 DIQYGQREA
+723 DVEYGQREA

-749 LQGAM
+749 LQGVM

-768 IIIRS
+768 VIIRS
-773 FEQAMSKV
+773 FEQAMAKV

-792 DEHIQTFTEISRD
+792 DEHIQTFTDISRD

-811 EIDAAAIAAIQ
+811 ETDAAAIAAIQ
-822 GVVRESGFVGEQGDR
+822 GIVRERGFVGEQGDR
-837 IAKAL
+837 ISKAL
-842 SGQGI
+842 AGQGI

-867 ARTLAD
+867 VNTLAD
-873 VRVIADDLSRAP
+873 VRVIADDLSRQP
-885 EVVKRLLTNFQ
+885 EVIRRLLSNFQ
-896 EQVGTGESG
+896 EQLGTGESG
-905 YNKMREILPNVFT
+905 YNKMREILPNIFT

-933 NRIPEEQRNGQW
+933 QMIPEEQRTGQW
-945 YDMNTLFDSIMKRMG
+945 YDLNTLFDSIMKRMG
-960 ELKETEPGSMQ
+960 ELKEAEPGTMQ

-1018 KPDIDTGQKIA
+1018 KPDIGTGQEIA
-1029 NAVEEKVGRYDR
+1029 NAVEDKVGRYDR

-1046 PATTNPGAW
+1046 PATTNPGVW

-1086 MAMTGASITQ
+1086 MAMTGAAINN

>member
-24 LAMYRDLIGGSQQLT
+24 LAMYRDLIGGSQQLS
-39 EEQEKALGKL
+39 EEQEKSLEKL

-65 INDIRST
+65 IGDIRSSYT
-72 YIQAKQFQNVPDIPD
+72 GAKHVQVMPDVSDDVIQDSRQIAVDN
-87 EQVQD
+87 
-92 YRNTA
+92 
-97 ERDIRQYVSD
+97 IRQLVSD
-107 MAGTFEQELARQMD
+107 MAQSFEEELKRQTDARRQ
-121 NRREMG
+121 MG
-127 GARPVTTDR
+127 GAISPTPDR
-136 DETKPPTDGKP
+136 TEEKPAPGQP
-147 KIIYDEDGN
+147 KVVYNDDGN

-164 EPPTEGKPKRRK
+164 EPPVEQKPRRKRKPK
-176 KRKTEIIDF
+176 TEVIEF
-185 DVDGMPV
+185 DVDGQPV
-192 PPTPPTPPSATG
+192 TPPPSIPVDTEGVSAGFPTP
-204 QEPLSGSPTPVPVQ
+204 LPVQ
-218 EVNPVQVPDYAP
+218 EVNPIQVPDYSDI
-230 LLREIADNVKPQ
+230 LREIADNGKPRDNAR
-242 GGTRPVTDP
+242 TSTDP
-251 VQDQIDFERKLMP
+251 VQEQIDFERKLMS
-264 RRAAAGLGDNRR
+264 RRAAAGLTGDSKKIDSISRTVDDLKDDDITPISSQSQEVTN
-276 NNSVSDNNDIEKL
+276 VSDTGGETI
-289 RDALS
+289 
-294 DIESKW
+294 
-300 EEKIQDYI
+300 
-308 YEHYPTQAT
+308 
-317 VSARSDSPEGKEER
+317 RS
-331 ERMKSDPVLVDMR
+331 
-344 KQAKAEI
+344 
-351 DEADNKIFEAVRNE
+351 E
-365 RNVRSEVVNETNV
+365 RNVRTEVVNETNV

-390 NSRTETNNSSTIEH
+390 NSHTETNNSSTIEH

-424 TVNRVNEDMSSEP
+424 NVSRVNEDMKAEP
-437 ASSPEFHRESGND
+437 VSSPEFNRTDDSNTSS
-450 IPTVTGYDDS
+450 IISYDDS
-460 AIISSIERNGEIFTA
+460 GIISSIEKNGEIITA
-475 MGDRL
+475 VGDRMV
-480 TGMLQSLSEVTS
+480 GMLQSLSEVTS
-492 KIRPAVLQ
+492 KIRPVIQQ

-512 VMQSQRMDDW
+512 VSQSQRLDDW

-535 RMEDSGIGAGV
+535 RMGDTNVGAGV
-546 SVSGDDAA
+546 NVPDGDT
-554 GTIGKSVFKGVLG
+554 GSIGKSVFKGVLG
-567 GNIASMAAQF
+567 GNIASMVAQF
-577 LVDSLKNAWEVFK
+577 AIDSLKNAWEVFK

-616 RVEAQNEGDM
+616 RVEAQNEGDK

-661 MEQNVLAWSQTTRDS
+661 MEQNVLAWSQTTQDS
-676 ITQSIRRGYNE
+676 ITQSIRRGYSE

-723 DIQYGQREA
+723 DVEYGQREA

-749 LQGAM
+749 LQGVM

-768 IIIRS
+768 VIIRS
-773 FEQAMSKV
+773 FEQAMAKV

-792 DEHIQTFTEISRD
+792 DEHIQTFTDISRD

-811 EIDAAAIAAIQ
+811 ETDAAAIAAIQ
-822 GVVRESGFVGEQGDR
+822 GIVRERGFVGEQGDR
-837 IAKAL
+837 ISKAL
-842 SGQGI
+842 AGQGI

-867 ARTLAD
+867 VNTLAD
-873 VRVIADDLSRAP
+873 VRVIADDLSRQP
-885 EVVKRLLTNFQ
+885 EVIRRLLSNFQ
-896 EQVGTGESG
+896 EQLGTGESG
-905 YNKMREILPNVFT
+905 YNKMREILPNIFT

-933 NRIPEEQRNGQW
+933 QMIPEEQRTGQW
-945 YDMNTLFDSIMKRMG
+945 YDLNTLFDSIMKRMG
-960 ELKETEPGSMQ
+960 ELKEAEPGTMQ

-1018 KPDIDTGQKIA
+1018 KPDIGTGQEIA
-1029 NAVEEKVGRYDR
+1029 NAVEDKVGRYDR

-1046 PATTNPGAW
+1046 PATTNPGVW

-1086 MAMTGASITQ
+1086 MAMTGAAINN

>member
-24 LAMYRDLIGGSQQLT
+24 LAMYRDLIGGSQQLS
-39 EEQEKALGKL
+39 EQQEKALEKL

-65 INDIRST
+65 IGDIRSSYT
-72 YIQAKQFQNVPDIPD
+72 GAKRVQVMPDVSDDVIQDSRQIAVDN
-87 EQVQD
+87 
-92 YRNTA
+92 
-97 ERDIRQYVSD
+97 IRQLVSD
-107 MAGTFEQELARQMD
+107 MADSFEEELKRQTDARRQ
-121 NRREMG
+121 MG
-127 GARPVTTDR
+127 GAI
-136 DETKPPTDGKP
+136 PPTPDRTEEKP
-147 KIIYDEDGN
+147 APGQPKVIYDDDGN
-156 VQSLEWAV
+156 VQSLEWTV
-164 EPPTEGKPKRRK
+164 EPPVEQKPKR
-176 KRKTEIIDF
+176 KRKPKTEAIEF
-185 DVDGMPV
+185 DVDGQPV
-192 PPTPPTPPSATG
+192 TPPPS
-204 QEPLSGSPTPVPVQ
+204 TPVDTEGVSAGFPIPLPVQ
-218 EVNPVQVPDYAP
+218 EANPIQVPDYSDI
-230 LLREIADNVKPQ
+230 LREIADNGKPRNNAR
-242 GGTRPVTDP
+242 TSTDP
-251 VQDQIDFERKLMP
+251 VQEQIDFERKLMP
-264 RRAAAGLGDNRR
+264 RRAAAGLTGDSKKIDSISRTVDDLKDDDITPISSQSQEVTN
-276 NNSVSDNNDIEKL
+276 VSDTGGETI
-289 RDALS
+289 R
-294 DIESKW
+294 
-300 EEKIQDYI
+300 
-308 YEHYPTQAT
+308 
-317 VSARSDSPEGKEER
+317 G
-331 ERMKSDPVLVDMR
+331 
-344 KQAKAEI
+344 
-351 DEADNKIFEAVRNE
+351 E
-365 RNVRSEVVNETNV
+365 RNVRTEVVNETNV

-390 NSRTETNNSSTIEH
+390 NSHTETNNSSTIEH

-424 TVNRVNEDMSSEP
+424 NVSRVNEDMKAEP
-437 ASSPEFHRESGND
+437 VSSPEFNRTDDSNTSS
-450 IPTVTGYDDS
+450 INSYDDS
-460 AIISSIERNGEIFTA
+460 GIISSIEKNGEIITA
-475 MGDRL
+475 VGDRMV
-480 TGMLQSLSEVTS
+480 GMLQSLSEVTS
-492 KIRPAVLQ
+492 KIRPVIQQ

-512 VMQSQRMDDW
+512 VSQSQRLDDW

-535 RMEDSGIGAGV
+535 RIGDTNVGAGV
-546 SVSGDDAA
+546 NVPDGDT
-554 GTIGKSVFKGVLG
+554 GSIGKSVFKGVLG
-567 GNIASMAAQF
+567 GNIASMVAQF
-577 LVDSLKNAWEVFK
+577 AIDSLKNAWEVFK

-616 RVEAQNEGDM
+616 RVEAQNEGDK

-661 MEQNVLAWSQTTRDS
+661 MEQNVLAWSQTTQDS
-676 ITQSIRRGYNE
+676 ITQSIRRGYSE

-737 AERLYGLQGVDQ
+737 AERLYGLQSVDQ
-749 LQGAM
+749 LQGVM

-768 IIIRS
+768 VIIRS
-773 FEQAMSKV
+773 FEQAMAKV

-792 DEHIQTFTEISRD
+792 DEHIQTFTDISRD

-811 EIDAAAIAAIQ
+811 ETDAAAIAAIQ
-822 GVVRESGFVGEQGDR
+822 GIVRERGFVGEQGDR
-837 IAKAL
+837 ISKAL
-842 SGQGI
+842 AGQGI

-867 ARTLAD
+867 VNTLAD
-873 VRVIADDLSRAP
+873 VRVMADDLSRQP
-885 EVVKRLLTNFQ
+885 EVIRRLLSNFQ
-896 EQVGTGESG
+896 EQLGTGESG
-905 YNKMREILPNVFT
+905 YNKMREILPNIFT

-933 NRIPEEQRNGQW
+933 QMIPEEQRTGQW
-945 YDMNTLFDSIMKRMG
+945 YDLNTLFDSIMKRMG
-960 ELKETEPGSMQ
+960 ELKEAEPGTMQ

-1018 KPDIDTGQKIA
+1018 KPDIGTGQEIA
-1029 NAVEEKVGRYDR
+1029 NAVEDKVGRYDR

-1046 PATTNPGAW
+1046 PATTNPGVW

-1086 MAMTGASITQ
+1086 MAMTGAAINN

>member
-24 LAMYRDLIGGSQQLT
+24 LAMYRDLIGGSQQLS
-39 EEQEKALGKL
+39 EEQEKSLEKL

-65 INDIRST
+65 IGDIRSSYT
-72 YIQAKQFQNVPDIPD
+72 GAKHVQVMPDVSDDVIQDSRQIAVDN
-87 EQVQD
+87 
-92 YRNTA
+92 
-97 ERDIRQYVSD
+97 IRQLVSD
-107 MAGTFEQELARQMD
+107 MADSFEEELKRQTDARRQ
-121 NRREMG
+121 MG
-127 GARPVTTDR
+127 GAISPTPDR
-136 DETKPPTDGKP
+136 TEEKPAPGQP
-147 KIIYDEDGN
+147 KVVYDDNGN

-164 EPPTEGKPKRRK
+164 EPPVEQKPRRKGKPK
-176 KRKTEIIDF
+176 TEAIEF
-185 DVDGMPV
+185 DVDGQPV
-192 PPTPPTPPSATG
+192 TPPPSIPVDTEGVSAGFPTP
-204 QEPLSGSPTPVPVQ
+204 LPVQ
-218 EVNPVQVPDYAP
+218 EVNPIQVPDYSDI
-230 LLREIADNVKPQ
+230 LREIADNGKPRDNAR
-242 GGTRPVTDP
+242 TSTDP
-251 VQDQIDFERKLMP
+251 VQEQIDFERKLMS
-264 RRAAAGLGDNRR
+264 RRAAAGLTGDSKKIDSISRTVDDLKDDDITPISSQSQEVTN
-276 NNSVSDNNDIEKL
+276 VSDTGGETI
-289 RDALS
+289 
-294 DIESKW
+294 
-300 EEKIQDYI
+300 
-308 YEHYPTQAT
+308 
-317 VSARSDSPEGKEER
+317 
-331 ERMKSDPVLVDMR
+331 
-344 KQAKAEI
+344 
-351 DEADNKIFEAVRNE
+351 RNE
-365 RNVRSEVVNETNV
+365 RNVRTEVVNETNV

-390 NSRTETNNSSTIEH
+390 NSHTETNNSSTIEH

-424 TVNRVNEDMSSEP
+424 NVSRVNEDMKAEP
-437 ASSPEFHRESGND
+437 VSSPEFNRTDDSNTSS
-450 IPTVTGYDDS
+450 IISYDDS
-460 AIISSIERNGEIFTA
+460 GIISSIEKNGEIITA
-475 MGDRL
+475 VGDRMV
-480 TGMLQSLSEVTS
+480 GMLQSLSEVTS
-492 KIRPAVLQ
+492 KIRPVIQQ

-512 VMQSQRMDDW
+512 VSQSQRLDDW

-535 RMEDSGIGAGV
+535 RMGDTNVGAGV
-546 SVSGDDAA
+546 NVPDGDT
-554 GTIGKSVFKGVLG
+554 GSIGKSVFKGVLG
-567 GNIASMAAQF
+567 GNIASMVAQF
-577 LVDSLKNAWEVFK
+577 AIDSLKNAWEVFK

-616 RVEAQNEGDM
+616 RVEAQNEGDK

-661 MEQNVLAWSQTTRDS
+661 MEQNVLAWSQTTQDS
-676 ITQSIRRGYNE
+676 ITQSIRRGYSE

-723 DIQYGQREA
+723 DVEYGQREA

-749 LQGAM
+749 LQGVM

-768 IIIRS
+768 VIIRS
-773 FEQAMSKV
+773 FEQAMAKV

-792 DEHIQTFTEISRD
+792 DEHIQTFTDISRD

-811 EIDAAAIAAIQ
+811 ETDAAAIAAIQ
-822 GVVRESGFVGEQGDR
+822 GIVRERGFVGEQGDR
-837 IAKAL
+837 ISKAL
-842 SGQGI
+842 AGQGI

-867 ARTLAD
+867 VNTLAD
-873 VRVIADDLSRAP
+873 VRVIADDLSRQP
-885 EVVKRLLTNFQ
+885 EVIRRLLSNFQ
-896 EQVGTGESG
+896 EQLGTGESG
-905 YNKMREILPNVFT
+905 YNKMREILPNIFT

-933 NRIPEEQRNGQW
+933 QMIPEEQRTGQW
-945 YDMNTLFDSIMKRMG
+945 YDLNTLFDSIMKRMG
-960 ELKETEPGSMQ
+960 ELKEAEPGTMQ

-1018 KPDIDTGQKIA
+1018 KPDIGTGQEIA
-1029 NAVEEKVGRYDR
+1029 NAVEDKVGRYDR

-1046 PATTNPGAW
+1046 PATTNPGVW

-1086 MAMTGASITQ
+1086 MAMTGAAINN

>member
-24 LAMYRDLIGGSQQLT
+24 LAMYRDLIGGSQQLS
-39 EEQEKALGKL
+39 EQQEKALEKL

-65 INDIRST
+65 IGDIRSSYT
-72 YIQAKQFQNVPDIPD
+72 GTK
-87 EQVQD
+87 QVQVMPD
-92 YRNTA
+92 VSDDVIQDSRQIAVDN
-97 ERDIRQYVSD
+97 IRQLVSD
-107 MAGTFEQELARQMD
+107 MADSFEEELKRQTDARRQ
-121 NRREMG
+121 MG
-127 GARPVTTDR
+127 GAI
-136 DETKPPTDGKP
+136 PPTPDRTEEKP
-147 KIIYDEDGN
+147 APGQPKVIYDDDGN
-156 VQSLEWAV
+156 VQSLEWTV
-164 EPPTEGKPKRRK
+164 EPPVEQKPKR
-176 KRKTEIIDF
+176 KRKPKTEAIEF
-185 DVDGMPV
+185 DVDGQPV
-192 PPTPPTPPSATG
+192 TPPPS
-204 QEPLSGSPTPVPVQ
+204 TPVDTEGVSAGFPIPLPVQ
-218 EVNPVQVPDYAP
+218 EVNPIQVPDYSDI
-230 LLREIADNVKPQ
+230 LREIADNGKPRNNAR
-242 GGTRPVTDP
+242 TSTDP
-251 VQDQIDFERKLMP
+251 VQEQIDFERKLMP
-264 RRAAAGLGDNRR
+264 RRAAAGLTGDSKKIDSISRTVDDLKDDDITPISSQSQEVTN
-276 NNSVSDNNDIEKL
+276 VSDTGGETI
-289 RDALS
+289 R
-294 DIESKW
+294 
-300 EEKIQDYI
+300 
-308 YEHYPTQAT
+308 
-317 VSARSDSPEGKEER
+317 G
-331 ERMKSDPVLVDMR
+331 
-344 KQAKAEI
+344 
-351 DEADNKIFEAVRNE
+351 E
-365 RNVRSEVVNETNV
+365 RNVRTEVVNETNV

-390 NSRTETNNSSTIEH
+390 NSHTETNNSSTIEH

-424 TVNRVNEDMSSEP
+424 NVSRVNEDMKAEP
-437 ASSPEFHRESGND
+437 VSSPEFNRTDDSNTSS
-450 IPTVTGYDDS
+450 INSYDDS
-460 AIISSIERNGEIFTA
+460 GIISSIEKNGEIITA
-475 MGDRL
+475 VGDRMV
-480 TGMLQSLSEVTS
+480 GMLQSLSEVTS
-492 KIRPAVLQ
+492 KIRPVIQQ

-512 VMQSQRMDDW
+512 VSQSQRLDDW

-535 RMEDSGIGAGV
+535 RIGDTNVGAGV
-546 SVSGDDAA
+546 NVPDGDT
-554 GTIGKSVFKGVLG
+554 GSIGKSVFKGVLG
-567 GNIASMAAQF
+567 GNIASMVAQF
-577 LVDSLKNAWEVFK
+577 AIDSLKNAWEVFK

-616 RVEAQNEGDM
+616 RVEAQNEGDK

-661 MEQNVLAWSQTTRDS
+661 MEQNVLAWSQTTQDS
-676 ITQSIRRGYNE
+676 ITQSIRRGYSE

-737 AERLYGLQGVDQ
+737 AERLYGLQSVDQ
-749 LQGAM
+749 LQGVM

-768 IIIRS
+768 VIIRS
-773 FEQAMSKV
+773 FEQAMAKV

-792 DEHIQTFTEISRD
+792 DEHIQTFTDISRD

-811 EIDAAAIAAIQ
+811 ETDAAAIAAIQ
-822 GVVRESGFVGEQGDR
+822 GIVRERGFVGEQGDR
-837 IAKAL
+837 ISKAL
-842 SGQGI
+842 AGQGI

-867 ARTLAD
+867 VNTLAD
-873 VRVIADDLSRAP
+873 VRVIADDLSRQP
-885 EVVKRLLTNFQ
+885 EVIRRLLSNFQ
-896 EQVGTGESG
+896 EQLGTGESG
-905 YNKMREILPNVFT
+905 YNKMREILPNIFT

-933 NRIPEEQRNGQW
+933 QMISEEQRTGQW
-945 YDMNTLFDSIMKRMG
+945 YDLNTLFDSIMKRMG
-960 ELKETEPGSMQ
+960 ELKEAEPGTMQ

-1018 KPDIDTGQKIA
+1018 KPDIGTGQEIA
-1029 NAVEEKVGRYDR
+1029 NAVEDKVGRYDR

-1046 PATTNPGAW
+1046 PATTNPGVW

-1086 MAMTGASITQ
+1086 MAMTGAAINN